1 MKVLFAI
8 GNEQTSKKVA
18 EKYYN
23 KYGEELEYKNVFYF
37 KALLEEVKK
46 DKTYD
51 RIVISE
57 DLEQFYVKSIEAFD
71 RIIFNYIDGI
81 TDEIEDSEI
90 IFICS
95 DRRTKQND
103 SFVERLFNIGVYN
116 MLIGDERTIEPLCQY
131 IKKPLNKKEAKRHLN
146 ITSIV
151 SEGSPLASDDTVEED
166 QIMSILKYYDNM
178 KINGKTSQAEY
189 VKAFDD
195 IAEQYNK
202 NQLRVILLCL
212 PADVRNAVYDS
223 NRYTFLMDE
232 EELSRR
238 EAKEKAQKKISNKP
252 AKRGGLFGI
261 LRDNRN
267 KETQKPMPEV
277 TVDNTQEE
285 MARKQREQEELR
297 KQAEQEAVAKQEAEL
312 RARQEAI
319 ARQEAELRAKAEK
332 EALARAEIQQNTQT
346 TSVSAPENRNTVA
359 PTTKSSINDIE
370 IDVMSSVSE
379 KNSAD
384 EQEELRRKAEQ
395 EAIAR
400 QQQEELRR
408 KAEQEAL
415 ARQQQEELR
424 RKAEQEA
431 LANEQEEL
439 KRKAEQEALAKQQ
452 EELKKK
458 AEQETLARQQEE
470 LKKKA
475 EQEALAKQ
483 QEKLKKKAEQEA
495 LARQQEELKKKAEQE
510 ALARQQ
516 EELRR
521 KAEQEALANEQV
533 KTANVPPIATD
544 TNNIKLE
551 QDRFE
556 VERRKLEQEKQ
567 ALEEEKR
574 RLREQTERLNQNVG
588 MATTTRNEAMYDEP
602 RKIDYKKMVLFV
614 GANKSGTTFVVNA
627 VSHALAE
634 QRISVGVLDM
644 SRDKSM
650 YYIYNQ
656 DDRDLRNIASECMQ
670 KLSEGVDSYIPA
682 NRNLKIYTS
691 VSSSDSR
698 KAYKNRIIIDT
709 VKEAN
714 NLVIV
719 DADFSTPFEYFEK
732 ANEIYIV
739 QDLDIM
745 KIQETTL
752 FLRELKNKSIDMN
765 KIRIVINKYVKT
777 MLTPK
782 KLIEGLSYY
791 NDPQMSFIDELLSN
805 KVPYFIIPFE
815 VENYVKYIEGMLK
828 NELDYRKYTPSF
840 LEAINALSTSVF
852 RTGSEPKKKRGIFG

>member
-57 DLEQFYVKSIEAFD
+57 DLERFYVKSIEAFD
-71 RIIFNYIDGI
+71 RIIFNYIDSI

-116 MLIGDERTIEPLCQY
+116 MLIGDERTIEPLCDC

-178 KINGKTSQAEY
+178 RIKGKTSQAEY

-202 NQLRVILLCL
+202 NQLKVILLCL

-232 EELSRR
+232 DEISRR
-238 EAKEKAQKKISNKP
+238 ETKEKAQKKISNKP

-277 TVDNTQEE
+277 TVDNKQKE
-285 MARKQREQEELR
+285 MERQQKEQEEL
-297 KQAEQEAVAKQEAEL
+297 KKKAEQEALVRQQAELKAKQEAMAKQEAEL
-312 RARQEAI
+312 K
-319 ARQEAELRAKAEK
+319 AKAER
-332 EALARAEIQQNTQT
+332 EALARAELQKNTQVT
-346 TSVSAPENRNTVA
+346 PAPENRNLVEN
-359 PTTKSSINDIE
+359 TTKPSENDIE
-370 IDVMSSVSE
+370 IDVMNSVSD
-379 KNSAD
+379 KNSAN
-384 EQEELRRKAEQ
+384 EQDELRKRVEQ
-395 EAIAR
+395 EALTR
-400 QQQEELRR
+400 QQEEL
-408 KAEQEAL
+408 KK
-415 ARQQQEELR
+415 
-424 RKAEQEA
+424 KAEQEA

-439 KRKAEQEALAKQQ
+439 KRKAEQEALA
-452 EELKKK
+452 
-458 AEQETLARQQEE
+458 RQQEE
-470 LKKKA
+470 LKRKA
-475 EQEALAKQ
+475 EQEALARKQ
-483 QEKLKKKAEQEA
+483 EELKRKAEQEA
-495 LARQQEELKKKAEQE
+495 LARQQEELKKKAEKE
-510 ALARQQ
+510 ALA
-516 EELRR
+516 
-521 KAEQEALANEQV
+521 KEQEKNV
-533 KTANVPPIATD
+533 NVPPVMSN
-544 TNNIKLE
+544 TNNMKIE

-556 VERRKLEQEKQ
+556 AERRKLEQEKQ

-574 RLREQTERLNQNVG
+574 RLREQTERLNQNTG
-588 MATTTRNEAMYDEP
+588 MTTTTQNEANYDEP
-602 RKIDYKKMVLFV
+602 RRIDLKKMVLFV
-614 GANKSGTTFVVNA
+614 GSNKSGTTFTVNA
-627 VSHALAE
+627 VAHALAA
-634 QRISVGVLDM
+634 QKITVGMLDM
-644 SRDKSM
+644 TRDKSM

-670 KLSEGVDSYIPA
+670 KLSEGIDSYIPVK
-682 NRNLKIYTS
+682 RNLKVYTS

-698 KAYKNRIIIDT
+698 KAYRNRTVIDT
-709 VKEAN
+709 VREAN

-739 QDLDIM
+739 QDLDII

-805 KVPYFIIPFE
+805 KVPYFIIPFA

-828 NELDYRKYTPSF
+828 NELDYKKYTPEF
-840 LEAINALSTSVF
+840 TEAINALANSVF
-852 RTGSEPKKKRGIFG
+852 RTGSEPKKRRGIFG

>member
-71 RIIFNYIDGI
+71 RIIFNYIDSI

-116 MLIGDERTIEPLCQY
+116 MLIGDERTIEPLCDC
-131 IKKPLNKKEAKRHLN
+131 IKKPLNKKEAKRHLH

-178 KINGKTSQAEY
+178 RINGKTSQAEY

-195 IAEQYNK
+195 ISEQYNK
-202 NQLRVILLCL
+202 NQLKVILLCL

-232 EELSRR
+232 DEISRR
-238 EAKEKAQKKISNKP
+238 EANETAQKKISNKP

-277 TVDNTQEE
+277 TVDNNQKE
-285 MARKQREQEELR
+285 ME
-297 KQAEQEAVAKQEAEL
+297 
-312 RARQEAI
+312 
-319 ARQEAELRAKAEK
+319 
-332 EALARAEIQQNTQT
+332 
-346 TSVSAPENRNTVA
+346 
-359 PTTKSSINDIE
+359 
-370 IDVMSSVSE
+370 
-379 KNSAD
+379 
-384 EQEELRRKAEQ
+384 
-395 EAIAR
+395 R
-400 QQQEELRR
+400 QQ
-408 KAEQEAL
+408 KEQEAL
-415 ARQQQEELR
+415 ARQQAELKAKQEAMAKQEAELKA
-424 RKAEQEA
+424 KAEREA
-431 LANEQEEL
+431 LARAELQKNTQVTTAPENRNLVENTTKPSENDIEIDVMNSVSDKNSANEQDEL
-439 KRKAEQEALAKQQ
+439 RKKVEQEALAKQQ
-452 EELKKK
+452 EELK
-458 AEQETLARQQEE
+458 R
-470 LKKKA
+470 
-475 EQEALAKQ
+475 
-483 QEKLKKKAEQEA
+483 KAEQEA

-510 ALARQQ
+510 ALA
-516 EELRR
+516 
-521 KAEQEALANEQV
+521 KEQEKNV
-533 KTANVPPIATD
+533 NVPPVMSN
-544 TNNIKLE
+544 TNNMKIE

-556 VERRKLEQEKQ
+556 AERRKLEQEKQ

-574 RLREQTERLNQNVG
+574 RLREQTERLNQNTG
-588 MATTTRNEAMYDEP
+588 MTTTTQNEANYDEP
-602 RKIDYKKMVLFV
+602 RRIDFKKMVLFV
-614 GANKSGTTFVVNA
+614 GSNKSGTTFTVNA
-627 VSHALAE
+627 VAHALAA
-634 QRISVGVLDM
+634 QKITVGMLDM
-644 SRDKSM
+644 TRDKSM

-670 KLSEGVDSYIPA
+670 KLSEGIDSYIPVK
-682 NRNLKIYTS
+682 RNLKVYTS

-698 KAYKNRIIIDT
+698 KAYRNRTVIDT
-709 VKEAN
+709 VREAN

-739 QDLDIM
+739 QDLDII

-805 KVPYFIIPFE
+805 KVPYFIIPFA

-828 NELDYRKYTPSF
+828 NELDYKKYTPEF
-840 LEAINALSTSVF
+840 TEDINALANSVF
-852 RTGSEPKKKRGIFG
+852 RTGSEPKKRRGMFG

>member
-116 MLIGDERTIEPLCQY
+116 MLIGDERTIEPLCKC

-178 KINGKTSQAEY
+178 RINGKTSQAEY

-195 IAEQYNK
+195 ISEQYNK
-202 NQLRVILLCL
+202 NQLKVILLCL

-238 EAKEKAQKKISNKP
+238 ETKEKAQKKISSKP

-346 TSVSAPENRNTVA
+346 TSVPAPENRNTVA
-359 PTTKSSINDIE
+359 PTTKSSTNDIE

-379 KNSAD
+379 KNSSN
-384 EQEELRRKAEQ
+384 EQEELRKR
-395 EAIAR
+395 
-400 QQQEELRR
+400 
-408 KAEQEAL
+408 AEQEAL

-424 RKAEQEA
+424 KKAEQEA

-439 KRKAEQEALAKQQ
+439 RRKAEQEALAKQQ

-458 AEQETLARQQEE
+458 AEQEALAKQQEE

-475 EQEALAKQ
+475 EQEALAK
-483 QEKLKKKAEQEA
+483 
-495 LARQQEELKKKAEQE
+495 QQEELKKKAEQE

-521 KAEQEALANEQV
+521 KAEQEALANQQP
-533 KTANVPPIATD
+533 KATNVSPTTTD
-544 TNNIKLE
+544 TNNIRLE

-556 VERRKLEQEKQ
+556 AERRKLEQEKQ

-627 VSHALAE
+627 VSHALAD

-682 NRNLKIYTS
+682 SRNLKIYTS

-765 KIRIVINKYVKT
+765 KVRIVINKYVKT

>member
-57 DLEQFYVKSIEAFD
+57 DLERFYVKSIEAFD
-71 RIIFNYIDGI
+71 RIIFNYIDSI

-116 MLIGDERTIEPLCQY
+116 MLIGDERTIEPLCDC

-178 KINGKTSQAEY
+178 RINGKTSQAEY

-195 IAEQYNK
+195 ISEQYNK
-202 NQLRVILLCL
+202 NQLKVILLCL

-232 EELSRR
+232 DEISRR
-238 EAKEKAQKKISNKP
+238 ETKEKAQKKISNKP

-277 TVDNTQEE
+277 TVDNKQKE
-285 MARKQREQEELR
+285 MERQQKEQEEL
-297 KQAEQEAVAKQEAEL
+297 KKKAEQEALVRQQAELKAKQEAMAKQEAEL
-312 RARQEAI
+312 K
-319 ARQEAELRAKAEK
+319 AKAER
-332 EALARAEIQQNTQT
+332 EALARAELQKNTQVT
-346 TSVSAPENRNTVA
+346 PAPENRNLVEN
-359 PTTKSSINDIE
+359 TTKPSENDIQ
-370 IDVMSSVSE
+370 IDVMNSVSD
-379 KNSAD
+379 KNSAN
-384 EQEELRRKAEQ
+384 EQDELRKRVEQ
-395 EAIAR
+395 EALAK
-400 QQQEELRR
+400 QQEELKR

-415 ARQQQEELR
+415 ARQQEELKK
-424 RKAEQEA
+424 KAEQEA

-439 KRKAEQEALAKQQ
+439 KRKAEQEALARQE
-452 EELKKK
+452 EELKRK
-458 AEQETLARQQEE
+458 AEQEALARQQEE
-470 LKKKA
+470 LKR
-475 EQEALAKQ
+475 
-483 QEKLKKKAEQEA
+483 KAEQEA
-495 LARQQEELKKKAEQE
+495 LARQQEELKKKAEKE
-510 ALARQQ
+510 ALA
-516 EELRR
+516 
-521 KAEQEALANEQV
+521 KEQEKNV
-533 KTANVPPIATD
+533 NVPPVMSN
-544 TNNIKLE
+544 TNNMKIE

-556 VERRKLEQEKQ
+556 AERRKLEQEKQ

-574 RLREQTERLNQNVG
+574 RLREQTERLNQNTG
-588 MATTTRNEAMYDEP
+588 MTTTTQNEANYDEP
-602 RKIDYKKMVLFV
+602 RRIDFKKMVLFV
-614 GANKSGTTFVVNA
+614 GSNKSGTTFTVNA
-627 VSHALAE
+627 VAHALAA
-634 QRISVGVLDM
+634 QKITVGMLDM
-644 SRDKSM
+644 TRDKSM

-670 KLSEGVDSYIPA
+670 KLSEGIDSYIPVK
-682 NRNLKIYTS
+682 RNLKVYTS

-698 KAYKNRIIIDT
+698 KAYRNRTVIDT
-709 VKEAN
+709 VREAN

-805 KVPYFIIPFE
+805 KVPYFIIPFA

-828 NELDYRKYTPSF
+828 NELDYKKYTPEF
-840 LEAINALSTSVF
+840 TEAINALANSVF
-852 RTGSEPKKKRGIFG
+852 RTGSEPKKRRGIFG

>member
-57 DLEQFYVKSIEAFD
+57 DLERFYVKSIEAFD
-71 RIIFNYIDGI
+71 RIIFNYIDSI

-116 MLIGDERTIEPLCQY
+116 MLIGDERTIEPLCDC

-178 KINGKTSQAEY
+178 RIKGKTSQAEY

-202 NQLRVILLCL
+202 NQLKVILLCL

-232 EELSRR
+232 DEISRR
-238 EAKEKAQKKISNKP
+238 ETKEKAQKKISNKP

-277 TVDNTQEE
+277 TVDNKQKE
-285 MARKQREQEELR
+285 MERQQKEQEEL
-297 KQAEQEAVAKQEAEL
+297 KKKAEQEALVRQQAELKAKQEAMAKQEAEL
-312 RARQEAI
+312 K
-319 ARQEAELRAKAEK
+319 AKAER
-332 EALARAEIQQNTQT
+332 EALARAELQKNTQVT
-346 TSVSAPENRNTVA
+346 PAPENRNLVEN
-359 PTTKSSINDIE
+359 TTKPSENDIE
-370 IDVMSSVSE
+370 IDVMNSVSD
-379 KNSAD
+379 KNSAN
-384 EQEELRRKAEQ
+384 EQDELRKRVEQ
-395 EAIAR
+395 EALTR
-400 QQQEELRR
+400 QQEEL
-408 KAEQEAL
+408 KK
-415 ARQQQEELR
+415 
-424 RKAEQEA
+424 KAEQEA

-452 EELKKK
+452 EELK
-458 AEQETLARQQEE
+458 R
-470 LKKKA
+470 
-475 EQEALAKQ
+475 
-483 QEKLKKKAEQEA
+483 KAEQEA

-510 ALARQQ
+510 ALANEQ
-516 EELRR
+516 EELKR
-521 KAEQEALANEQV
+521 KAEQEALARQQEELKRKAEQEALARKQEELKRKAEQEALARQQEELKKKAEKEALAKEQEKNV
-533 KTANVPPIATD
+533 NVPPVMSN
-544 TNNIKLE
+544 TNNMKIE

-556 VERRKLEQEKQ
+556 AERRKLEQEKQ

-574 RLREQTERLNQNVG
+574 RLREQTERLNQNTG
-588 MATTTRNEAMYDEP
+588 MTTTTQNEANYDEP
-602 RKIDYKKMVLFV
+602 RRIDLKKMVLFV
-614 GANKSGTTFVVNA
+614 GSNKSGTTFTVNA
-627 VSHALAE
+627 VAHALAA
-634 QRISVGVLDM
+634 QKITVGMLDM
-644 SRDKSM
+644 TRDKSM

-670 KLSEGVDSYIPA
+670 KLSEGIDSYIPVK
-682 NRNLKIYTS
+682 RNLKVYTS

-698 KAYKNRIIIDT
+698 KAYRNRTVIDT
-709 VKEAN
+709 VREAN

-739 QDLDIM
+739 QDLDII

-805 KVPYFIIPFE
+805 KVPYFIIPFA

-828 NELDYRKYTPSF
+828 NELDYKKYTPEF
-840 LEAINALSTSVF
+840 TEAINALANSVF
-852 RTGSEPKKKRGIFG
+852 RTGSEPKKRRGIFG

>member
-57 DLEQFYVKSIEAFD
+57 DLERFYVKSIEAFD
-71 RIIFNYIDGI
+71 RIIFNYIDSI

-116 MLIGDERTIEPLCQY
+116 MLIGDERTIEPLCDC

-178 KINGKTSQAEY
+178 RINGKTSQAEY

-195 IAEQYNK
+195 ISEQYNK
-202 NQLRVILLCL
+202 NQLKVILLCL

-232 EELSRR
+232 DEISRR
-238 EAKEKAQKKISNKP
+238 ETKEKAQKKISNKP

-277 TVDNTQEE
+277 TVDNKQKE
-285 MARKQREQEELR
+285 MERQQKEQEEL
-297 KQAEQEAVAKQEAEL
+297 KKKAEQEALVRQQAELKAKQEAMAKQEAEL
-312 RARQEAI
+312 K
-319 ARQEAELRAKAEK
+319 AKAER
-332 EALARAEIQQNTQT
+332 EALARAELQKNTQVT
-346 TSVSAPENRNTVA
+346 PAPENRNLVEN
-359 PTTKSSINDIE
+359 TTKPSENDIE
-370 IDVMSSVSE
+370 IDVMNSVSD
-379 KNSAD
+379 KNSAN
-384 EQEELRRKAEQ
+384 EQDELRKRV
-395 EAIAR
+395 
-400 QQQEELRR
+400 
-408 KAEQEAL
+408 EQEAL
-415 ARQQQEELR
+415 AKQQEELKK
-424 RKAEQEA
+424 KAEQEA

-439 KRKAEQEALAKQQ
+439 KRKAEQEALA
-452 EELKKK
+452 
-458 AEQETLARQQEE
+458 RQQEE
-470 LKKKA
+470 LKR
-475 EQEALAKQ
+475 
-483 QEKLKKKAEQEA
+483 KAEQEA
-495 LARQQEELKKKAEQE
+495 LARQQEELKKKAEKE
-510 ALARQQ
+510 ALA
-516 EELRR
+516 
-521 KAEQEALANEQV
+521 KEQEKNV
-533 KTANVPPIATD
+533 NVPPVMSN
-544 TNNIKLE
+544 TNNMKIE

-556 VERRKLEQEKQ
+556 AERRKLEQEKQ

-574 RLREQTERLNQNVG
+574 RLREQTERLNQNTG
-588 MATTTRNEAMYDEP
+588 MTTITQNEANYDEP
-602 RKIDYKKMVLFV
+602 RRIDFKKMVLFV
-614 GANKSGTTFVVNA
+614 GSNKSGTTFTVNA
-627 VSHALAE
+627 VAHALAA
-634 QRISVGVLDM
+634 QKITVGMLDM
-644 SRDKSM
+644 TRDKSM

-670 KLSEGVDSYIPA
+670 KLSEGIDSYIPVK
-682 NRNLKIYTS
+682 RNLKVYTS

-698 KAYKNRIIIDT
+698 KAYRNRTVIDT
-709 VKEAN
+709 VREAN

-739 QDLDIM
+739 QDLDII

-805 KVPYFIIPFE
+805 KVPYFIIPFA

-828 NELDYRKYTPSF
+828 NELDYKKYTPEF
-840 LEAINALSTSVF
+840 TEAINALANSVF
-852 RTGSEPKKKRGIFG
+852 RTGSEPKKRRGIFG

>member
-57 DLEQFYVKSIEAFD
+57 DLERFYVKSIEAFD
-71 RIIFNYIDGI
+71 RIIFNYIDSI

-116 MLIGDERTIEPLCQY
+116 MLIGDERTIEPLCDC

-151 SEGSPLASDDTVEED
+151 SEGSSLASDDTVEED

-178 KINGKTSQAEY
+178 RINGKTSQAEY

-195 IAEQYNK
+195 ISEQYNK
-202 NQLRVILLCL
+202 NQLKVILLCL

-232 EELSRR
+232 DEISRR
-238 EAKEKAQKKISNKP
+238 ETKEKAQKKISNKP

-277 TVDNTQEE
+277 TVDNNQKE
-285 MARKQREQEELR
+285 MERQQKEQEEL
-297 KQAEQEAVAKQEAEL
+297 KKKAEQEALARQQAELKAKQEAMAKQEAEL
-312 RARQEAI
+312 K
-319 ARQEAELRAKAEK
+319 AKAER
-332 EALARAEIQQNTQT
+332 EALARAELQKNTQVIT
-346 TSVSAPENRNTVA
+346 APENRNLVEN
-359 PTTKSSINDIE
+359 TTKPSENDIE
-370 IDVMSSVSE
+370 IDVMNSVSD
-379 KNSAD
+379 KNSAN
-384 EQEELRRKAEQ
+384 EQDELRKRVEQ
-395 EAIAR
+395 EALAK
-400 QQQEELRR
+400 QQEELKR

-415 ARQQQEELR
+415 ARQQEELKK
-424 RKAEQEA
+424 KAEQEA

-439 KRKAEQEALAKQQ
+439 KRKAEQEALARQE
-452 EELKKK
+452 EELKRK
-458 AEQETLARQQEE
+458 AEQEALARQQEE
-470 LKKKA
+470 LKR
-475 EQEALAKQ
+475 
-483 QEKLKKKAEQEA
+483 KAEQEA
-495 LARQQEELKKKAEQE
+495 LARQQEELKKKAEKE
-510 ALARQQ
+510 ALA
-516 EELRR
+516 
-521 KAEQEALANEQV
+521 KEQEKNV
-533 KTANVPPIATD
+533 NVPPVMSN
-544 TNNIKLE
+544 TNNMKIE

-556 VERRKLEQEKQ
+556 AERRKLEQEKQ

-574 RLREQTERLNQNVG
+574 RLREQTERLNQNTG
-588 MATTTRNEAMYDEP
+588 MTTTTQNEANYDEP
-602 RKIDYKKMVLFV
+602 RRIDFKKMVLFV
-614 GANKSGTTFVVNA
+614 GSNKSGTTFTVNA
-627 VSHALAE
+627 VAHALAA
-634 QRISVGVLDM
+634 QKITVGMLDM
-644 SRDKSM
+644 TRDKSM

-670 KLSEGVDSYIPA
+670 KLSEGIDSYIPVK
-682 NRNLKIYTS
+682 RNLKVYTS

-698 KAYKNRIIIDT
+698 KAYRNRTVIDT
-709 VKEAN
+709 VREAN

-805 KVPYFIIPFE
+805 KVPYFIIPFA

-828 NELDYRKYTPSF
+828 NELDYKKYTPEF
-840 LEAINALSTSVF
+840 TEAINALANSVF
-852 RTGSEPKKKRGIFG
+852 RTGSEPKKRRGIFG

>member
-71 RIIFNYIDGI
+71 RIIFNYIDSI

-116 MLIGDERTIEPLCQY
+116 MLIGDERTIEPLCDC

-178 KINGKTSQAEY
+178 RINGKTSQAEY

-195 IAEQYNK
+195 ISEQYNK
-202 NQLRVILLCL
+202 NQLKVILLCL

-232 EELSRR
+232 DEISRR

-277 TVDNTQEE
+277 TVDNNQKE
-285 MARKQREQEELR
+285 MERQQK
-297 KQAEQEAVAKQEAEL
+297 EQEALARQQAELKAKQEAMAKQEAEL
-312 RARQEAI
+312 K
-319 ARQEAELRAKAEK
+319 AKAER
-332 EALARAEIQQNTQT
+332 EALARAELQKNTQVIT
-346 TSVSAPENRNTVA
+346 APENRNLVEN
-359 PTTKSSINDIE
+359 TTKPSENDIE
-370 IDVMSSVSE
+370 IDVMDSVSD
-379 KNSAD
+379 KNSANEQD
-384 EQEELRRKAEQ
+384 ELRKRVEQEALAKQQEELKRKAEQ
-395 EAIAR
+395 EALAK
-400 QQQEELRR
+400 QQEELKR

-415 ARQQQEELR
+415 ARQQEELKK
-424 RKAEQEA
+424 KAEQEA

-439 KRKAEQEALAKQQ
+439 KRKAEQEALARQE
-452 EELKKK
+452 EELKRK
-458 AEQETLARQQEE
+458 AEQEALARQQEE
-470 LKKKA
+470 LKR
-475 EQEALAKQ
+475 
-483 QEKLKKKAEQEA
+483 KAEQEA
-495 LARQQEELKKKAEQE
+495 LARQQEELKKKAEKE
-510 ALARQQ
+510 ALA
-516 EELRR
+516 
-521 KAEQEALANEQV
+521 KEQEKNV
-533 KTANVPPIATD
+533 NVPPVMSN
-544 TNNIKLE
+544 TNNMKIE

-556 VERRKLEQEKQ
+556 AERRKLEQEKQ

-574 RLREQTERLNQNVG
+574 RLREQTERLNQNTG
-588 MATTTRNEAMYDEP
+588 MTTTTQNEANYDEP
-602 RKIDYKKMVLFV
+602 RRIDFKKMVLFV
-614 GANKSGTTFVVNA
+614 GSNKSGTTFTVNA
-627 VSHALAE
+627 VAHALAA
-634 QRISVGVLDM
+634 QKITVGMLDM
-644 SRDKSM
+644 TRDKSM

-670 KLSEGVDSYIPA
+670 KLSEGIDSYIPVK
-682 NRNLKIYTS
+682 RNLKVYTS

-698 KAYKNRIIIDT
+698 KAYRNRTVIDT
-709 VKEAN
+709 VREAN

-739 QDLDIM
+739 QDLDII

-805 KVPYFIIPFE
+805 KVPYFIIPFA

-828 NELDYRKYTPSF
+828 NELDYKKYTPEF
-840 LEAINALSTSVF
+840 TEAINALANSVF
-852 RTGSEPKKKRGIFG
+852 RTGSEPKKRRGIFG

>member
-71 RIIFNYIDGI
+71 RIIFNYIDSI

-116 MLIGDERTIEPLCQY
+116 MLIGDERTIEPLCDC
-131 IKKPLNKKEAKRHLN
+131 IKKPLNKKEAKRHLH

-178 KINGKTSQAEY
+178 RINGKTSQAEY

-195 IAEQYNK
+195 ISEQYNK
-202 NQLRVILLCL
+202 NQLKVILLCL

-232 EELSRR
+232 DEISRR
-238 EAKEKAQKKISNKP
+238 EANEKAQKKISNKP

-277 TVDNTQEE
+277 NVDNNQKE
-285 MARKQREQEELR
+285 ME
-297 KQAEQEAVAKQEAEL
+297 
-312 RARQEAI
+312 
-319 ARQEAELRAKAEK
+319 
-332 EALARAEIQQNTQT
+332 
-346 TSVSAPENRNTVA
+346 
-359 PTTKSSINDIE
+359 
-370 IDVMSSVSE
+370 
-379 KNSAD
+379 
-384 EQEELRRKAEQ
+384 
-395 EAIAR
+395 R
-400 QQQEELRR
+400 QQ
-408 KAEQEAL
+408 KEQEAL
-415 ARQQQEELR
+415 ARQQAELKAKQEAMVKQEAELKA
-424 RKAEQEA
+424 KAEREA
-431 LANEQEEL
+431 LARAELQKNTQVITAPENRNLVENTTKPSENDIEIDVMNSVSDKNSANEQDEL
-439 KRKAEQEALAKQQ
+439 RKKVEQEALAKQQ
-452 EELKKK
+452 EELK
-458 AEQETLARQQEE
+458 R
-470 LKKKA
+470 
-475 EQEALAKQ
+475 
-483 QEKLKKKAEQEA
+483 KAEQEA
-495 LARQQEELKKKAEQE
+495 LARQQEELKKKAEKE
-510 ALARQQ
+510 ALV
-516 EELRR
+516 
-521 KAEQEALANEQV
+521 KEQEKNV
-533 KTANVPPIATD
+533 NVPPVMSN
-544 TNNIKLE
+544 TNNMKIE

-556 VERRKLEQEKQ
+556 AERRKLEQEKQ

-574 RLREQTERLNQNVG
+574 RLREQTERLNQNTG
-588 MATTTRNEAMYDEP
+588 MTTTTQNEANYDEP
-602 RKIDYKKMVLFV
+602 RKIDFKKMVLFV
-614 GANKSGTTFVVNA
+614 GSNKSGTTFTVNA
-627 VSHALAE
+627 VAHALAA
-634 QRISVGVLDM
+634 QKITVGMLDM
-644 SRDKSM
+644 TRDKSM

-670 KLSEGVDSYIPA
+670 KLSEGIDSYIPVK
-682 NRNLKIYTS
+682 RNLKVYTS

-698 KAYKNRIIIDT
+698 KAYRNRTVIDT
-709 VKEAN
+709 VREAN

-805 KVPYFIIPFE
+805 KVPYFIIPFA

-828 NELDYRKYTPSF
+828 NELDYKKYTPEF
-840 LEAINALSTSVF
+840 TEAINALANSVF
-852 RTGSEPKKKRGIFG
+852 RTGSEPKKRRGIFG

>member
-57 DLEQFYVKSIEAFD
+57 DLERFYVKSIEAFD
-71 RIIFNYIDGI
+71 RIIFNYIDSI

-116 MLIGDERTIEPLCQY
+116 MLIGDERTIEPLCDC

-178 KINGKTSQAEY
+178 RINGKTSQAEY

-195 IAEQYNK
+195 ISEQYNK
-202 NQLRVILLCL
+202 NQLKVILLCL

-232 EELSRR
+232 DEISRR
-238 EAKEKAQKKISNKP
+238 ETKEKAQKKISNKP

-277 TVDNTQEE
+277 TVDNKQKE
-285 MARKQREQEELR
+285 MERQQKEQEEL
-297 KQAEQEAVAKQEAEL
+297 KKKAEQEALVRQQAELKAKQEAMAKQEAEL
-312 RARQEAI
+312 K
-319 ARQEAELRAKAEK
+319 AKAER
-332 EALARAEIQQNTQT
+332 EALARAELQKNTQVT
-346 TSVSAPENRNTVA
+346 PAPENRNLVEN
-359 PTTKSSINDIE
+359 TTKPSENDIE
-370 IDVMSSVSE
+370 IDVMNSVSD
-379 KNSAD
+379 KNSAN
-384 EQEELRRKAEQ
+384 EQDELRKRV
-395 EAIAR
+395 
-400 QQQEELRR
+400 
-408 KAEQEAL
+408 EQEAL
-415 ARQQQEELR
+415 AKQQEELKK
-424 RKAEQEA
+424 KAEQEA

-439 KRKAEQEALAKQQ
+439 KRKAEQEALA
-452 EELKKK
+452 
-458 AEQETLARQQEE
+458 RQQEE
-470 LKKKA
+470 LKR
-475 EQEALAKQ
+475 
-483 QEKLKKKAEQEA
+483 KAEQEA

-510 ALARQQ
+510 ALANEQ
-516 EELRR
+516 EELKR
-521 KAEQEALANEQV
+521 KAEQEALARQQEELKRKAEQEALARQQEELKRKAEQEALARQQEELKKKAEKEALAKEQEKNV
-533 KTANVPPIATD
+533 NVPPVMSN
-544 TNNIKLE
+544 TNNMKIE

-556 VERRKLEQEKQ
+556 AERRKLEQEKQ

-574 RLREQTERLNQNVG
+574 RLREQTERLNQNTG
-588 MATTTRNEAMYDEP
+588 MTTITQNEANYDEP
-602 RKIDYKKMVLFV
+602 RRIDFKKMVLFV
-614 GANKSGTTFVVNA
+614 GSNKSGTTFTVNA
-627 VSHALAE
+627 VAHALAA
-634 QRISVGVLDM
+634 QKITVGMLDM
-644 SRDKSM
+644 TRDKSM

-670 KLSEGVDSYIPA
+670 KLSEGIDSYIPVK
-682 NRNLKIYTS
+682 RNLKVYTS

-698 KAYKNRIIIDT
+698 KAYRNRTVIDT
-709 VKEAN
+709 VREAN

-739 QDLDIM
+739 QDLDII

-805 KVPYFIIPFE
+805 KVPYFIIPFA

-828 NELDYRKYTPSF
+828 NELDYKKYTPEF
-840 LEAINALSTSVF
+840 TEAINALANSVF
-852 RTGSEPKKKRGIFG
+852 RTGSEPKKRRGIFG

>member
-8 GNEQTSKKVA
+8 GIVSASKGVA

-23 KYGEELEYKNVFYF
+23 KYGEELEYKDVFYF
-37 KALLEEVKK
+37 KALLEEVKR

-57 DLEQFYVKSIEAFD
+57 DLEQFNVKSIEAFD
-71 RIIFNYIDGI
+71 RMMFNYIDNI

-95 DRRTKQND
+95 DRRNKQND
-103 SFVERLFNIGVYN
+103 SLVERLFNIGVYN
-116 MLIGDERTIEPLCQY
+116 VLIGDERTFDSLCKY

-151 SEGSPLASDDTVEED
+151 SDGSPLASDDTVEED

-178 KINGKTSQAEY
+178 KINGKTSSAEY
-189 VKAFDD
+189 LKAFDD
-195 IAEQYNK
+195 ISEQYNK
-202 NQLRVILLCL
+202 NQLKVILHCL
-212 PADVRNAVYDS
+212 PTDVKNAVYDS
-223 NRYTFLMDE
+223 NKYIFLMDE
-232 EELSRR
+232 DELSRR
-238 EAKEKAQKKISNKP
+238 EAKEKTQKKISNKP
-252 AKRGGLFGI
+252 AKRGGLFGV
-261 LRDNRN
+261 LRDNRSREN
-267 KETQKPMPEV
+267 QKNMPEV
-277 TVDNTQEE
+277 TVDNTQVE
-285 MARKQREQEELR
+285 MAKKQREQEELK
-297 KQAEQEAVAKQEAEL
+297 KQAEQETIARQQAEL
-312 RARQEAI
+312 RAKQEAI
-319 ARQEAELRAKAEK
+319 ARQEAELRAKAER
-332 EALARAEIQQNTQT
+332 EALAREKMRQDAQATV
-346 TSVSAPENRNTVA
+346 TSVSENRNAVA
-359 PTTKSSINDIE
+359 PTTKSSANDIE

-379 KNSAD
+379 KNSAN
-384 EQEELRRKAEQ
+384 EQEELRKR
-395 EAIAR
+395 
-400 QQQEELRR
+400 
-408 KAEQEAL
+408 AEQEAL
-415 ARQQQEELR
+415 VRQQQEELR

-452 EELKKK
+452 EELRKK
-458 AEQETLARQQEE
+458 AEQETLVKQQQEELRRKAEQEDFARQQEE
-470 LKKKA
+470 LRKKT
-475 EQEALAKQ
+475 EQETLAMQ
-483 QEKLKKKAEQEA
+483 
-495 LARQQEELKKKAEQE
+495 
-510 ALARQQ
+510 QQ

-521 KAEQEALANEQV
+521 KAEQEALLKQQEELRKRAEQETLANEQS
-533 KTANVPPIATD
+533 KTVSVPPVD
-544 TNNIKLE
+544 TNTSNIKLE

-556 VERRKLEQEKQ
+556 AERRKLEQEKQ

-634 QRISVGVLDM
+634 QRITVGVLDM

-656 DDRDLRNIASECMQ
+656 DDRELRNIASECMQ
-670 KLSEGVDSYIPA
+670 KLSEGIDSYIPA

-698 KAYKNRIIIDT
+698 KAYKNRAVIDT

-739 QDLDIM
+739 QDLDII

-805 KVPYFIIPFE
+805 KVPYFIVPFA

-828 NELDYRKYTPSF
+828 NELDYKKYTPEF
-840 LEAINALSTSVF
+840 TEAINALANSVF
-852 RTGSEPKKKRGIFG
+852 RTGSEPKKRRGIFG

>member
-71 RIIFNYIDGI
+71 RIIFNYIDSI

-116 MLIGDERTIEPLCQY
+116 MLIGDERTIEPLCDC
-131 IKKPLNKKEAKRHLN
+131 IKKPLNKKEAKRHLH

-178 KINGKTSQAEY
+178 RINGKTSQAEY

-195 IAEQYNK
+195 ISEQYNK
-202 NQLRVILLCL
+202 NQLKVILLCL

-232 EELSRR
+232 DEISRR
-238 EAKEKAQKKISNKP
+238 EANEKAQKKISNKP

-277 TVDNTQEE
+277 TVDNNQKE
-285 MARKQREQEELR
+285 ME
-297 KQAEQEAVAKQEAEL
+297 
-312 RARQEAI
+312 
-319 ARQEAELRAKAEK
+319 
-332 EALARAEIQQNTQT
+332 
-346 TSVSAPENRNTVA
+346 
-359 PTTKSSINDIE
+359 
-370 IDVMSSVSE
+370 
-379 KNSAD
+379 
-384 EQEELRRKAEQ
+384 
-395 EAIAR
+395 R
-400 QQQEELRR
+400 QQ
-408 KAEQEAL
+408 KEQEAL
-415 ARQQQEELR
+415 ARQQAELKAKQEAMAKQEAELKA
-424 RKAEQEA
+424 KAEREA
-431 LANEQEEL
+431 LARAELQKNTQVITAPENRNLVENTTKPSENDIEIDVMNSVSDKNSANEQDEL
-439 KRKAEQEALAKQQ
+439 RKRVEQEALAKQQ
-452 EELKKK
+452 EELK
-458 AEQETLARQQEE
+458 R
-470 LKKKA
+470 
-475 EQEALAKQ
+475 
-483 QEKLKKKAEQEA
+483 KAEQEA
-495 LARQQEELKKKAEQE
+495 LARQQEELKKKAEKE
-510 ALARQQ
+510 ALA
-516 EELRR
+516 
-521 KAEQEALANEQV
+521 KEQEKNV
-533 KTANVPPIATD
+533 NVPPVMSN
-544 TNNIKLE
+544 TNNMKIE

-556 VERRKLEQEKQ
+556 AERRKLEQEKQ

-574 RLREQTERLNQNVG
+574 RLREQTERLNQNTG
-588 MATTTRNEAMYDEP
+588 MTTTTQNEANYDEP
-602 RKIDYKKMVLFV
+602 RRIDFKKMVLFV
-614 GANKSGTTFVVNA
+614 GSNKSGTTFTVNA
-627 VSHALAE
+627 VAHALAA
-634 QRISVGVLDM
+634 QKITVGMLDM
-644 SRDKSM
+644 TRDKSM

-670 KLSEGVDSYIPA
+670 KLSEGIDSYIPVK
-682 NRNLKIYTS
+682 RNLKVYTS

-698 KAYKNRIIIDT
+698 KAYRNRTVIDT
-709 VKEAN
+709 VREAN

-805 KVPYFIIPFE
+805 KVPYFIIPFA

-828 NELDYRKYTPSF
+828 NELDYKKYTPEF
-840 LEAINALSTSVF
+840 TEAINALANSVF
-852 RTGSEPKKKRGIFG
+852 RTGSEPKKRRGIFG

>member
-71 RIIFNYIDGI
+71 RIIFNYIDSI

-116 MLIGDERTIEPLCQY
+116 MLIGDERTIEPLCDC
-131 IKKPLNKKEAKRHLN
+131 IKKPLNKKEAKRHLH

-178 KINGKTSQAEY
+178 RINGKTSQAEY

-195 IAEQYNK
+195 ISEQYNK
-202 NQLRVILLCL
+202 NQLKVILLCL

-232 EELSRR
+232 DEISRR
-238 EAKEKAQKKISNKP
+238 ETKEKAQKKISNKP

-277 TVDNTQEE
+277 TVDNKQKE
-285 MARKQREQEELR
+285 ME
-297 KQAEQEAVAKQEAEL
+297 
-312 RARQEAI
+312 
-319 ARQEAELRAKAEK
+319 
-332 EALARAEIQQNTQT
+332 
-346 TSVSAPENRNTVA
+346 
-359 PTTKSSINDIE
+359 
-370 IDVMSSVSE
+370 
-379 KNSAD
+379 
-384 EQEELRRKAEQ
+384 
-395 EAIAR
+395 R
-400 QQQEELRR
+400 QQKE
-408 KAEQEAL
+408 
-415 ARQQQEELR
+415 
-424 RKAEQEA
+424 
-431 LANEQEEL
+431 
-439 KRKAEQEALAKQQ
+439 
-452 EELKKK
+452 
-458 AEQETLARQQEE
+458 QEE

-475 EQEALAKQ
+475 EQEALARQQAELKAKQEAMAKQEAELKAKAEREALARAELQKNTQVITAPENRNLVENTTKPSENDIEIDVMNSVSDKNSANEQDELRKRVEQEALAKQ
-483 QEKLKKKAEQEA
+483 QEELKRKAEQEA

-510 ALARQQ
+510 ALANEQD
-516 EELRR
+516 ELKR
-521 KAEQEALANEQV
+521 KAEQEALARQDEELKRKAEQEALARQQEELKRKAEQEALARQQEELKKKAEKEALAKEQEKNV
-533 KTANVPPIATD
+533 NVPPVMSN
-544 TNNIKLE
+544 TNNMKIE

-556 VERRKLEQEKQ
+556 AERRKLEQEKQ

-574 RLREQTERLNQNVG
+574 RLREQTERLNQNTG
-588 MATTTRNEAMYDEP
+588 MTTTTQNEANYDEP
-602 RKIDYKKMVLFV
+602 RRIDFKKMVLFV
-614 GANKSGTTFVVNA
+614 GSNKSGTTFTVNA
-627 VSHALAE
+627 VAHALAA
-634 QRISVGVLDM
+634 QKITVGMLDM
-644 SRDKSM
+644 TRDKSM

-670 KLSEGVDSYIPA
+670 KLSEGIDSYIPVK
-682 NRNLKIYTS
+682 RNLKVYTS

-698 KAYKNRIIIDT
+698 KAYRNRTVIDT
-709 VKEAN
+709 VREAN

-805 KVPYFIIPFE
+805 KVPYFIIPFA

-828 NELDYRKYTPSF
+828 NELDYKKYTPEF
-840 LEAINALSTSVF
+840 TEAINALANSVF
-852 RTGSEPKKKRGIFG
+852 RTGSEPKKRRGIFG

>member
-71 RIIFNYIDGI
+71 RIIFNYIDSI

-116 MLIGDERTIEPLCQY
+116 MLIGDERTIEPLCDC

-178 KINGKTSQAEY
+178 RINGKTSQAEY

-195 IAEQYNK
+195 ISEQYNK
-202 NQLRVILLCL
+202 NQLKVILLCL

-232 EELSRR
+232 DEISRR

-277 TVDNTQEE
+277 TVDNNQKE
-285 MARKQREQEELR
+285 MERQQK
-297 KQAEQEAVAKQEAEL
+297 EQEALARQQAELKAKQEAMVKQEAEL
-312 RARQEAI
+312 K
-319 ARQEAELRAKAEK
+319 AKAER
-332 EALARAEIQQNTQT
+332 EALARAELQKNTQVIT
-346 TSVSAPENRNTVA
+346 APENRNLVEN
-359 PTTKSSINDIE
+359 TTKPSENDIE
-370 IDVMSSVSE
+370 IDVMNSVSD
-379 KNSAD
+379 KNSANKQD
-384 EQEELRRKAEQ
+384 ELRKRVEQ
-395 EAIAR
+395 EALAK
-400 QQQEELRR
+400 QQEELKR

-415 ARQQQEELR
+415 ARQQEELKK
-424 RKAEQEA
+424 KAEQEA

-439 KRKAEQEALAKQQ
+439 KRKAEQEALARQE
-452 EELKKK
+452 EELKRK
-458 AEQETLARQQEE
+458 AEQEALARQQEE
-470 LKKKA
+470 LKR
-475 EQEALAKQ
+475 
-483 QEKLKKKAEQEA
+483 KAEQEA
-495 LARQQEELKKKAEQE
+495 LARQQEELKKKAEKE
-510 ALARQQ
+510 ALA
-516 EELRR
+516 
-521 KAEQEALANEQV
+521 KEQEKNV
-533 KTANVPPIATD
+533 NVPPVMSN
-544 TNNIKLE
+544 TNNMKIE

-556 VERRKLEQEKQ
+556 AERRKLEQEKQ

-574 RLREQTERLNQNVG
+574 RLREQTERLNQNTG
-588 MATTTRNEAMYDEP
+588 MTTTTQNEANYDEP
-602 RKIDYKKMVLFV
+602 RRIDFKKMVLFV
-614 GANKSGTTFVVNA
+614 GSNKSGTTFTVNA
-627 VSHALAE
+627 VAHALAA
-634 QRISVGVLDM
+634 QKITVGMLDM
-644 SRDKSM
+644 TRDKSM

-670 KLSEGVDSYIPA
+670 KLSEGIDSYIPVK
-682 NRNLKIYTS
+682 RNLKVYTS

-698 KAYKNRIIIDT
+698 KAYRNRTVIDT
-709 VKEAN
+709 VREAN

-805 KVPYFIIPFE
+805 KVPYFIIPFA

-828 NELDYRKYTPSF
+828 NELDYKKYTPEF
-840 LEAINALSTSVF
+840 TEAINALANSVF
-852 RTGSEPKKKRGIFG
+852 RTGSEPKKRRGIFG

>member
-23 KYGEELEYKNVFYF
+23 KYGEELEYKDVYFF

-57 DLEQFYVKSIEAFD
+57 DLERFYVKSIEAFD

-116 MLIGDERTIEPLCQY
+116 MLIGDERTIEPLCDC

-178 KINGKTSQAEY
+178 RINGKTSQAEY

-195 IAEQYNK
+195 ISEQYNK
-202 NQLRVILLCL
+202 NQLKVILLCL

-232 EELSRR
+232 DEISRR
-238 EAKEKAQKKISNKP
+238 GAKEKAQKKISNKP

-277 TVDNTQEE
+277 IVDNKQEE
-285 MARKQREQEELR
+285 MERQQKEQEEL
-297 KQAEQEAVAKQEAEL
+297 KKNVQV
-312 RARQEAI
+312 
-319 ARQEAELRAKAEK
+319 
-332 EALARAEIQQNTQT
+332 TP
-346 TSVSAPENRNTVA
+346 APESRNLVEN
-359 PTTKSSINDIE
+359 PTRPSENDIE
-370 IDVMSSVSE
+370 IDVMSSVSD
-379 KNSAD
+379 KNSAN
-384 EQEELRRKAEQ
+384 EQDELR
-395 EAIAR
+395 
-400 QQQEELRR
+400 
-408 KAEQEAL
+408 
-415 ARQQQEELR
+415 
-424 RKAEQEA
+424 
-431 LANEQEEL
+431 
-439 KRKAEQEALAKQQ
+439 KRVEQEALAKQQ

-458 AEQETLARQQEE
+458 AEQEALARQQEELKRKAEQETLARQQEELKKKAKQEALERQQEE

-475 EQEALAKQ
+475 EQEALANE
-483 QEKLKKKAEQEA
+483 QEELKKKAEQEALANEQEELKKKAEQEA

-521 KAEQEALANEQV
+521 KAEQEALAQEQEKNV
-533 KTANVPPIATD
+533 NVPPVMSN
-544 TNNIKLE
+544 TNNMKIE

-556 VERRKLEQEKQ
+556 AERRKLEQEKL

-574 RLREQTERLNQNVG
+574 RLREQTERLNQNTG
-588 MATTTRNEAMYDEP
+588 MTTTTQNEANYDEP
-602 RKIDYKKMVLFV
+602 RKIDFKKMVLFV
-614 GANKSGTTFVVNA
+614 GSNKSGTTFTVNA
-627 VSHALAE
+627 VAHALAA
-634 QRISVGVLDM
+634 QKITVGMLDM
-644 SRDKSM
+644 ARDKSM

-670 KLSEGVDSYIPA
+670 KLSEGIDSYIPVK
-682 NRNLKIYTS
+682 RNLKVYTS

-698 KAYKNRIIIDT
+698 KAYRNRTVIDT
-709 VKEAN
+709 VREAN

-805 KVPYFIIPFE
+805 KVPYFIIPFA

-828 NELDYRKYTPSF
+828 NELDYKKYTPEF
-840 LEAINALSTSVF
+840 IEAINVLANSVF
-852 RTGSEPKKKRGIFG
+852 KTGSETKKRRGIFG

>member
-57 DLEQFYVKSIEAFD
+57 DLERFYVKSIEAFD
-71 RIIFNYIDGI
+71 RIIFNYIDSI

-116 MLIGDERTIEPLCQY
+116 MLIGDERTIEPLCDC

-178 KINGKTSQAEY
+178 RINGKTSQAEY

-195 IAEQYNK
+195 ISEQYNK
-202 NQLRVILLCL
+202 NQLKVILLCL

-232 EELSRR
+232 DEISRR
-238 EAKEKAQKKISNKP
+238 ETKEKAQKKISNKP

-277 TVDNTQEE
+277 TVDNNQKKME
-285 MARKQREQEELR
+285 
-297 KQAEQEAVAKQEAEL
+297 
-312 RARQEAI
+312 
-319 ARQEAELRAKAEK
+319 
-332 EALARAEIQQNTQT
+332 
-346 TSVSAPENRNTVA
+346 
-359 PTTKSSINDIE
+359 
-370 IDVMSSVSE
+370 
-379 KNSAD
+379 
-384 EQEELRRKAEQ
+384 
-395 EAIAR
+395 R
-400 QQQEELRR
+400 QQ
-408 KAEQEAL
+408 KEQEAL
-415 ARQQQEELR
+415 ARQQAELKAKQEAMAKQEAELKAKAEREALARVELQKNTQVTTAPENRNLVENTTKPSENDIEIDVMNSVSDKNSANEQDELRKRVEQEALAKQQEELKK
-424 RKAEQEA
+424 KAEQEA

-452 EELKKK
+452 EELK
-458 AEQETLARQQEE
+458 R
-470 LKKKA
+470 
-475 EQEALAKQ
+475 
-483 QEKLKKKAEQEA
+483 KAEQEA

-510 ALARQQ
+510 ALANEQ
-516 EELRR
+516 EELKR
-521 KAEQEALANEQV
+521 KAEQEALARQQEELKRKAEQEALARKQEELKRKAEQEALARQQEELKKKAEKEALAKEQEKNV
-533 KTANVPPIATD
+533 NVPPVMSN
-544 TNNIKLE
+544 TNNMKIE

-556 VERRKLEQEKQ
+556 AERRKLEQEKQ

-574 RLREQTERLNQNVG
+574 RLREQTERLNQNTG
-588 MATTTRNEAMYDEP
+588 MTTTTQNEANYDEP
-602 RKIDYKKMVLFV
+602 RRIDFKKMVLFV
-614 GANKSGTTFVVNA
+614 GSNKSGTTFTVNA
-627 VSHALAE
+627 VAHALAA
-634 QRISVGVLDM
+634 QKITVGMLDM
-644 SRDKSM
+644 TRDKSM

-670 KLSEGVDSYIPA
+670 KLSEGIDSYIPVK
-682 NRNLKIYTS
+682 RNLKVYTS

-698 KAYKNRIIIDT
+698 KAYRNRTVIDT
-709 VKEAN
+709 VREAN

-739 QDLDIM
+739 QDLDII

-805 KVPYFIIPFE
+805 KVPYFIIPFA

-828 NELDYRKYTPSF
+828 NELDYKKYTPEF
-840 LEAINALSTSVF
+840 TEAINALANSVF
-852 RTGSEPKKKRGIFG
+852 RTGSEPKKRRGIFG

>member
-71 RIIFNYIDGI
+71 RIIFNYIDSI

-116 MLIGDERTIEPLCQY
+116 MLIGDERTIEPLCDC

-178 KINGKTSQAEY
+178 RINGKTSQAEY

-195 IAEQYNK
+195 ISEQYNK
-202 NQLRVILLCL
+202 NQLKVILLCL

-232 EELSRR
+232 DEISRR

-277 TVDNTQEE
+277 TVDNKQKE
-285 MARKQREQEELR
+285 MERQQKEQDEL
-297 KQAEQEAVAKQEAEL
+297 KKKAEQEALARQQAELKAKQEAMAKQEAEL
-312 RARQEAI
+312 K
-319 ARQEAELRAKAEK
+319 AKAER
-332 EALARAEIQQNTQT
+332 EALARAELQKNTQVT
-346 TSVSAPENRNTVA
+346 PAPENRNLVEN
-359 PTTKSSINDIE
+359 TTKPSENDIE
-370 IDVMSSVSE
+370 IDVMNSVSD
-379 KNSAD
+379 KNSANEQD
-384 EQEELRRKAEQ
+384 ELRKRVEQEALAKQQEELKKKAEQ
-395 EAIAR
+395 EALAK
-400 QQQEELRR
+400 QQEELKR

-415 ARQQQEELR
+415 ARQQEELKK
-424 RKAEQEA
+424 KAEQEA

-439 KRKAEQEALAKQQ
+439 KRKAEQEALA
-452 EELKKK
+452 
-458 AEQETLARQQEE
+458 RQQEE
-470 LKKKA
+470 LKR
-475 EQEALAKQ
+475 
-483 QEKLKKKAEQEA
+483 KAEQEA

-510 ALARQQ
+510 ALANEQ
-516 EELRR
+516 EELKK
-521 KAEQEALANEQV
+521 KAEQEALARQQEELKKKAEKEALAKEQEKNV
-533 KTANVPPIATD
+533 NVPPVMSN
-544 TNNIKLE
+544 TNNMKIE

-556 VERRKLEQEKQ
+556 AERRKLEQEKQ

-574 RLREQTERLNQNVG
+574 RLREQTERLNQNTG
-588 MATTTRNEAMYDEP
+588 MTTTTQNEANYDEP
-602 RKIDYKKMVLFV
+602 RRIDFKKMVLFV
-614 GANKSGTTFVVNA
+614 GSNKSGTTFTVNA
-627 VSHALAE
+627 VAHALAA
-634 QRISVGVLDM
+634 QKITVGMLDM
-644 SRDKSM
+644 TRDKSM

-670 KLSEGVDSYIPA
+670 KLSEGIDSYIPVK
-682 NRNLKIYTS
+682 RNLKVYTS

-698 KAYKNRIIIDT
+698 KAYRNRTVIDT
-709 VKEAN
+709 VREAN

-739 QDLDIM
+739 QDLDII

-805 KVPYFIIPFE
+805 KVPYFIIPFA

-828 NELDYRKYTPSF
+828 NELDYKKYTPEF
-840 LEAINALSTSVF
+840 TEAINALANSVF
-852 RTGSEPKKKRGIFG
+852 RTGSEPKRRRGIFG

>member
-57 DLEQFYVKSIEAFD
+57 DLERFYVKSIEAFD
-71 RIIFNYIDGI
+71 RIIFNYIDSI

-116 MLIGDERTIEPLCQY
+116 MLIGDERTIEPLCDC

-178 KINGKTSQAEY
+178 RINGKTSQAEY

-202 NQLRVILLCL
+202 NQLKVILLCL

-232 EELSRR
+232 DEISRR
-238 EAKEKAQKKISNKP
+238 ETKEKAQKKISNKP

-277 TVDNTQEE
+277 TVDNKQKE
-285 MARKQREQEELR
+285 MERQQKEQEEL
-297 KQAEQEAVAKQEAEL
+297 KKKAEQEALVRQQAELKAKQEAMAKQEAEL
-312 RARQEAI
+312 K
-319 ARQEAELRAKAEK
+319 AKAER
-332 EALARAEIQQNTQT
+332 EAFARAELQKNTQVT
-346 TSVSAPENRNTVA
+346 PAPENRNLVEN
-359 PTTKSSINDIE
+359 TTKPSENDIE
-370 IDVMSSVSE
+370 IDVMNSVSD
-379 KNSAD
+379 KNSAN
-384 EQEELRRKAEQ
+384 EQDELRKRVEQ
-395 EAIAR
+395 EALTR
-400 QQQEELRR
+400 QQEELKK

-415 ARQQQEELR
+415 V
-424 RKAEQEA
+424 
-431 LANEQEEL
+431 NEQEEL
-439 KRKAEQEALAKQQ
+439 KRR
-452 EELKKK
+452 

-475 EQEALAKQ
+475 EQEASAN
-483 QEKLKKKAEQEA
+483 E
-495 LARQQEELKKKAEQE
+495 QEELKKKAEQE
-510 ALARQQ
+510 ALA
-516 EELRR
+516 
-521 KAEQEALANEQV
+521 KEQEKNV
-533 KTANVPPIATD
+533 NVPPVMSN
-544 TNNIKLE
+544 TNNMKIE

-556 VERRKLEQEKQ
+556 AERRKLEQEKQ

-574 RLREQTERLNQNVG
+574 RLREQTERLNQNTG
-588 MATTTRNEAMYDEP
+588 MTTTTQNEANYDEP
-602 RKIDYKKMVLFV
+602 RRIDLKKMVLFV
-614 GANKSGTTFVVNA
+614 GSNKSGTTFTVNA
-627 VSHALAE
+627 VAHALAA
-634 QRISVGVLDM
+634 QKITVGMLDM
-644 SRDKSM
+644 TRDKSM

-670 KLSEGVDSYIPA
+670 KLSEGIDSYIPVK
-682 NRNLKIYTS
+682 RNLKVYTS

-698 KAYKNRIIIDT
+698 KAYRNRTVIDT
-709 VKEAN
+709 VREAN

-739 QDLDIM
+739 QDLDII

-805 KVPYFIIPFE
+805 KVPYFIIPFA

-828 NELDYRKYTPSF
+828 NELDYKKYTPEF
-840 LEAINALSTSVF
+840 TEAINALANSVF
-852 RTGSEPKKKRGIFG
+852 RTGSEPKKRRGIFG

>member
-71 RIIFNYIDGI
+71 RIIFNYIDSI

-116 MLIGDERTIEPLCQY
+116 MLIGDERTIEPLCDC
-131 IKKPLNKKEAKRHLN
+131 IKKPLNKKEAKRHLH

-178 KINGKTSQAEY
+178 RINGKTSQAEY

-195 IAEQYNK
+195 ISEQYNK
-202 NQLRVILLCL
+202 NQLKVILLCL

-232 EELSRR
+232 DEISRR
-238 EAKEKAQKKISNKP
+238 EANEKAQKKISNKP

-277 TVDNTQEE
+277 TVDNNQKE
-285 MARKQREQEELR
+285 MERHQK
-297 KQAEQEAVAKQEAEL
+297 
-312 RARQEAI
+312 
-319 ARQEAELRAKAEK
+319 
-332 EALARAEIQQNTQT
+332 
-346 TSVSAPENRNTVA
+346 
-359 PTTKSSINDIE
+359 
-370 IDVMSSVSE
+370 
-379 KNSAD
+379 
-384 EQEELRRKAEQ
+384 
-395 EAIAR
+395 
-400 QQQEELRR
+400 
-408 KAEQEAL
+408 EQEAL
-415 ARQQQEELR
+415 ARQQAELKAKQEAMAKQEAELKA
-424 RKAEQEA
+424 KAEREA
-431 LANEQEEL
+431 LARAELQKNTQVITAPENRNLVENTTKPSENDIEIDVMNSVSDKNSANEQDEL
-439 KRKAEQEALAKQQ
+439 RKRVEQEALAKQQ
-452 EELKKK
+452 EELK
-458 AEQETLARQQEE
+458 R
-470 LKKKA
+470 
-475 EQEALAKQ
+475 
-483 QEKLKKKAEQEA
+483 KAEQEA
-495 LARQQEELKKKAEQE
+495 LARQQEELKKKAEKE
-510 ALARQQ
+510 ALA
-516 EELRR
+516 
-521 KAEQEALANEQV
+521 KEQEKNV
-533 KTANVPPIATD
+533 NVPPVMSN
-544 TNNIKLE
+544 TNNMKIE

-556 VERRKLEQEKQ
+556 AERRKLEQEKQ

-574 RLREQTERLNQNVG
+574 RLREQTERLNQNTG
-588 MATTTRNEAMYDEP
+588 MTTTTQNEANYDEP
-602 RKIDYKKMVLFV
+602 RKIDFKKMVLFV
-614 GANKSGTTFVVNA
+614 GSNKSGTTFTVNA
-627 VSHALAE
+627 VAHALAA
-634 QRISVGVLDM
+634 QKITVGMLDM
-644 SRDKSM
+644 TRDKSM

-670 KLSEGVDSYIPA
+670 KLSEGIDSYIPVK
-682 NRNLKIYTS
+682 RNLKVYTS

-698 KAYKNRIIIDT
+698 KAYRNRTVIDT
-709 VKEAN
+709 VREAN

-805 KVPYFIIPFE
+805 KVPYFIIPFA

-828 NELDYRKYTPSF
+828 NELDYKKYTPEF
-840 LEAINALSTSVF
+840 TEAINALANSVF
-852 RTGSEPKKKRGIFG
+852 RTGSEPKKRRGIFG

>member
-8 GNEQTSKKVA
+8 GRVNASKGVA

-23 KYGEELEYKNVFYF
+23 KYGEELEYKDVFYF
-37 KALLEEVKK
+37 KALLEEVKR

-57 DLEQFYVKSIEAFD
+57 DLEQFNVKSIEAFD
-71 RIIFNYIDGI
+71 RMMFNYIDNI

-90 IFICS
+90 IFICL
-95 DRRTKQND
+95 DRRNKQND

-116 MLIGDERTIEPLCQY
+116 VLIGDERTFDSLCKY

-151 SEGSPLASDDTVEED
+151 SDGSPLASDDTVEED

-178 KINGKTSQAEY
+178 KINGKTSPAEY
-189 VKAFDD
+189 LKAFDD
-195 IAEQYNK
+195 ISEQYNK
-202 NQLRVILLCL
+202 NQLKVILLCL
-212 PADVRNAVYDS
+212 PADVRDAVYDS

-232 EELSRR
+232 DEISRR
-238 EAKEKAQKKISNKP
+238 ETKEKAQKKISNKP

-277 TVDNTQEE
+277 TVDNNQKEKE
-285 MARKQREQEELR
+285 RQQKEQEEL
-297 KQAEQEAVAKQEAEL
+297 KKKAEQEALVRQQAELKAKQEAMAKQEAEL
-312 RARQEAI
+312 K
-319 ARQEAELRAKAEK
+319 AKAER
-332 EALARAEIQQNTQT
+332 EALARAELQKNTQVT
-346 TSVSAPENRNTVA
+346 PAPENRNLVEN
-359 PTTKSSINDIE
+359 TTKTLENDIE
-370 IDVMSSVSE
+370 IDVMNSVSD
-379 KNSAD
+379 KNSANEQD
-384 EQEELRRKAEQ
+384 ELRKRVEQEELK
-395 EAIAR
+395 
-400 QQQEELRR
+400 
-408 KAEQEAL
+408 K
-415 ARQQQEELR
+415 
-424 RKAEQEA
+424 KAEQEA

-452 EELKKK
+452 EELK
-458 AEQETLARQQEE
+458 R
-470 LKKKA
+470 
-475 EQEALAKQ
+475 
-483 QEKLKKKAEQEA
+483 KAEQEA

-510 ALARQQ
+510 ALANEQ
-516 EELRR
+516 EELKR
-521 KAEQEALANEQV
+521 KAEQEALARQQEELKRKAEQEALARQQEELKRKAEQEALARQQEELNKKAEKEALAKEQEKNV
-533 KTANVPPIATD
+533 NVPPVMSN
-544 TNNIKLE
+544 TNNMKIE

-556 VERRKLEQEKQ
+556 AERRKLEQEKQ

-588 MATTTRNEAMYDEP
+588 MATTTQNEANYDEP
-602 RKIDYKKMVLFV
+602 RRIDFKKMVLFV

-634 QRISVGVLDM
+634 QRITVGVLDM

-670 KLSEGVDSYIPA
+670 KLSEGIDSYIPA

-698 KAYKNRIIIDT
+698 KAYKNRAVIDT

-739 QDLDIM
+739 QDLDII

-805 KVPYFIIPFE
+805 KVPYFIIPFA

-828 NELDYRKYTPSF
+828 NELDYKKYTPEF
-840 LEAINALSTSVF
+840 TEAINALANSVF
-852 RTGSEPKKKRGIFG
+852 RTGSEPKKRRGIFG

>member
-71 RIIFNYIDGI
+71 RIIFNYIDSI

-95 DRRTKQND
+95 DRRTKQSD

-116 MLIGDERTIEPLCQY
+116 MLIGDERTIEPLCDC
-131 IKKPLNKKEAKRHLN
+131 IKKPLNKKEAKRHLH

-178 KINGKTSQAEY
+178 RINGKTSQAEY

-195 IAEQYNK
+195 ISEQYNK
-202 NQLRVILLCL
+202 NQLKVILLCL

-232 EELSRR
+232 DEISRR
-238 EAKEKAQKKISNKP
+238 EANEKAQKKISNKP

-277 TVDNTQEE
+277 TVDNNQKE
-285 MARKQREQEELR
+285 ME
-297 KQAEQEAVAKQEAEL
+297 
-312 RARQEAI
+312 
-319 ARQEAELRAKAEK
+319 
-332 EALARAEIQQNTQT
+332 
-346 TSVSAPENRNTVA
+346 
-359 PTTKSSINDIE
+359 
-370 IDVMSSVSE
+370 
-379 KNSAD
+379 
-384 EQEELRRKAEQ
+384 
-395 EAIAR
+395 R
-400 QQQEELRR
+400 QQ
-408 KAEQEAL
+408 KEQEAL
-415 ARQQQEELR
+415 ARQQAELKAKQEAMAKQEAELKAKAEREALARAELQKNTQVITAPENRNLVENTTKPSENDIEIDVMNSVSDKNSANEQDELR
-424 RKAEQEA
+424 KRVEQEA
-431 LANEQEEL
+431 
-439 KRKAEQEALAKQQ
+439 
-452 EELKKK
+452 
-458 AEQETLARQQEE
+458 LARQQEE
-470 LKKKA
+470 LKR
-475 EQEALAKQ
+475 
-483 QEKLKKKAEQEA
+483 KAEQEA
-495 LARQQEELKKKAEQE
+495 LARQQEELKKKAEKE
-510 ALARQQ
+510 ALV
-516 EELRR
+516 
-521 KAEQEALANEQV
+521 KEQEKNV
-533 KTANVPPIATD
+533 NVPPVMSN
-544 TNNIKLE
+544 TNNMKIE

-556 VERRKLEQEKQ
+556 AERRKLEQEKQ

-574 RLREQTERLNQNVG
+574 RLREQTERLNQNTG
-588 MATTTRNEAMYDEP
+588 MTTTTQNEANYDEP
-602 RKIDYKKMVLFV
+602 RRIDFKKMVLFV
-614 GANKSGTTFVVNA
+614 GSNKSGTTFTVNA
-627 VSHALAE
+627 VAHALAA
-634 QRISVGVLDM
+634 QKITVGMLDM
-644 SRDKSM
+644 TRDKSM

-670 KLSEGVDSYIPA
+670 KLSEGIDSYIPVK
-682 NRNLKIYTS
+682 RNLKVYTS

-698 KAYKNRIIIDT
+698 KAYRNRTVIDT
-709 VKEAN
+709 VREAN

-805 KVPYFIIPFE
+805 KVPYFIIPFA

-828 NELDYRKYTPSF
+828 NELDYKKYTPEF
-840 LEAINALSTSVF
+840 TEAINALANSVF
-852 RTGSEPKKKRGIFG
+852 RTGSEPKKRRGIFG

>member
-116 MLIGDERTIEPLCQY
+116 MLIGDERTIEPLCKY

-415 ARQQQEELR
+415 A
-424 RKAEQEA
+424 
-431 LANEQEEL
+431 NEQEEL

-458 AEQETLARQQEE
+458 AEQET
-470 LKKKA
+470 
-475 EQEALAKQ
+475 
-483 QEKLKKKAEQEA
+483 

>member
-71 RIIFNYIDGI
+71 RIIFNYIDSI

-116 MLIGDERTIEPLCQY
+116 MLIGDERTIEPLCDC
-131 IKKPLNKKEAKRHLN
+131 IKKPLNKKEAKRHLH

-178 KINGKTSQAEY
+178 RINGKTSQAEY

-195 IAEQYNK
+195 ISEQYNK
-202 NQLRVILLCL
+202 NQLKVILLCL

-232 EELSRR
+232 DEISRR
-238 EAKEKAQKKISNKP
+238 ETKEKAQKKISNKP

-277 TVDNTQEE
+277 TVDNNQKE
-285 MARKQREQEELR
+285 MERQQK
-297 KQAEQEAVAKQEAEL
+297 EQEALARQQAELKAKQETMVKQEAEL
-312 RARQEAI
+312 K
-319 ARQEAELRAKAEK
+319 AKAER
-332 EALARAEIQQNTQT
+332 EALARAELQKNTQVIT
-346 TSVSAPENRNTVA
+346 APENRNLVEN
-359 PTTKSSINDIE
+359 TTKPSENDIE
-370 IDVMSSVSE
+370 IDVMNSVSD
-379 KNSAD
+379 KNSAN
-384 EQEELRRKAEQ
+384 EQDELRKRVEQ
-395 EAIAR
+395 EALAK
-400 QQQEELRR
+400 QQEELKR

-415 ARQQQEELR
+415 ARQQEELKK
-424 RKAEQEA
+424 KAEQEA

-439 KRKAEQEALAKQQ
+439 KRKAEQEALARQE
-452 EELKKK
+452 EELKRK
-458 AEQETLARQQEE
+458 AEQEALARQQEE
-470 LKKKA
+470 LKR
-475 EQEALAKQ
+475 
-483 QEKLKKKAEQEA
+483 KAEQEA
-495 LARQQEELKKKAEQE
+495 LARQQEELKKKAEKE
-510 ALARQQ
+510 ALA
-516 EELRR
+516 
-521 KAEQEALANEQV
+521 KEQEKNV
-533 KTANVPPIATD
+533 NVPPVMSN
-544 TNNIKLE
+544 TNNMKIE

-556 VERRKLEQEKQ
+556 AERRKLEQEKQ

-574 RLREQTERLNQNVG
+574 RLREQTERLNQNTG
-588 MATTTRNEAMYDEP
+588 MTTTTQNEANYDEP
-602 RKIDYKKMVLFV
+602 RRIDFKKMVLFV
-614 GANKSGTTFVVNA
+614 GSNKSGTTFTVNA
-627 VSHALAE
+627 VAHALAA
-634 QRISVGVLDM
+634 QKITVGMLDM
-644 SRDKSM
+644 TRDKSM

-670 KLSEGVDSYIPA
+670 KLSEGIDSYIPVK
-682 NRNLKIYTS
+682 RNLKVYTS

-698 KAYKNRIIIDT
+698 KAYRNRTVIDT
-709 VKEAN
+709 VREAN

-805 KVPYFIIPFE
+805 KVPYFIIPFA

-828 NELDYRKYTPSF
+828 NELDYKKYTPEF
-840 LEAINALSTSVF
+840 TEAINALANSVF
-852 RTGSEPKKKRGIFG
+852 RTGSEPKKRRGIFG

>member
-57 DLEQFYVKSIEAFD
+57 DLERFYVKSIEAFD
-71 RIIFNYIDGI
+71 RIIFNYIDSI

-116 MLIGDERTIEPLCQY
+116 MLIGDERTIEPLCDC

-178 KINGKTSQAEY
+178 RINGKTSQAEY

-195 IAEQYNK
+195 ISEQYNK
-202 NQLRVILLCL
+202 NQLKVILLCL
-212 PADVRNAVYDS
+212 PADVRDAVYDS

-232 EELSRR
+232 DEISRR
-238 EAKEKAQKKISNKP
+238 ETKEKAQKKISNKP

-277 TVDNTQEE
+277 TVDNNQKKME
-285 MARKQREQEELR
+285 RQQKEQEEL
-297 KQAEQEAVAKQEAEL
+297 KK
-312 RARQEAI
+312 
-319 ARQEAELRAKAEK
+319 
-332 EALARAEIQQNTQT
+332 
-346 TSVSAPENRNTVA
+346 
-359 PTTKSSINDIE
+359 
-370 IDVMSSVSE
+370 
-379 KNSAD
+379 
-384 EQEELRRKAEQ
+384 
-395 EAIAR
+395 
-400 QQQEELRR
+400 

-415 ARQQQEELR
+415 ARQQAELKAKQEAMAKQEAELKA
-424 RKAEQEA
+424 KAEREA
-431 LANEQEEL
+431 LARAELQKNTQVTTAPENRNLVENTTKPSENDIEIDVMNSVSDKNSANEQDEL
-439 KRKAEQEALAKQQ
+439 RKRVEQEALAKQQ

-458 AEQETLARQQEE
+458 AE
-470 LKKKA
+470 K
-475 EQEALAKQ
+475 EALAKE
-483 QEKLKKKAEQEA
+483 QEK
-495 LARQQEELKKKAEQE
+495 
-510 ALARQQ
+510 
-516 EELRR
+516 
-521 KAEQEALANEQV
+521 NV
-533 KTANVPPIATD
+533 NVPPVMSN
-544 TNNIKLE
+544 TNNMKIE

-556 VERRKLEQEKQ
+556 AERRKLEQEKQ

-574 RLREQTERLNQNVG
+574 RLREQTERLNQNTG
-588 MATTTRNEAMYDEP
+588 MTTTTQNEANYDEP
-602 RKIDYKKMVLFV
+602 RRIDFKKMVLFV
-614 GANKSGTTFVVNA
+614 GSNKSGTTFTVNA
-627 VSHALAE
+627 VAHALAA
-634 QRISVGVLDM
+634 QKITVGMLDM
-644 SRDKSM
+644 TRDKSM

-670 KLSEGVDSYIPA
+670 KLSEGIDSYIPVK
-682 NRNLKIYTS
+682 RNLKVYTS

-698 KAYKNRIIIDT
+698 KAYRNRTVIDT
-709 VKEAN
+709 VREAN

-739 QDLDIM
+739 QDLDII

-805 KVPYFIIPFE
+805 KVPYFIIPFA

-828 NELDYRKYTPSF
+828 NELDYKKYTPEF
-840 LEAINALSTSVF
+840 TEAINALANSVF
-852 RTGSEPKKKRGIFG
+852 RTGSEPKKRRGIFG

>member
-71 RIIFNYIDGI
+71 RIIFNYIDSI

-116 MLIGDERTIEPLCQY
+116 MLIGDERTIEPLCDC
-131 IKKPLNKKEAKRHLN
+131 IKKPLNKKEAKRHLH

-178 KINGKTSQAEY
+178 RINGKTSQAEY

-195 IAEQYNK
+195 ISEQYNK
-202 NQLRVILLCL
+202 NQLKVILLCL

-232 EELSRR
+232 DEISRR
-238 EAKEKAQKKISNKP
+238 EANEKAQKKISNKP

-277 TVDNTQEE
+277 TVDNNQKE
-285 MARKQREQEELR
+285 MERQQK
-297 KQAEQEAVAKQEAEL
+297 EQEALARQQAELKAKQEAMAKQEAEL
-312 RARQEAI
+312 K
-319 ARQEAELRAKAEK
+319 AKAER
-332 EALARAEIQQNTQT
+332 EALARAELQKNTQVIT
-346 TSVSAPENRNTVA
+346 APENRNLVEN
-359 PTTKSSINDIE
+359 TTKPSENDIE
-370 IDVMSSVSE
+370 IDVMNSVSD
-379 KNSAD
+379 KNSAN
-384 EQEELRRKAEQ
+384 EQDELRKRVEQ
-395 EAIAR
+395 EALAK
-400 QQQEELRR
+400 QQEELKR

-415 ARQQQEELR
+415 ARQQEELKK
-424 RKAEQEA
+424 KAEQEA

-439 KRKAEQEALAKQQ
+439 KRKAEQEALARQE
-452 EELKKK
+452 EELKRK
-458 AEQETLARQQEE
+458 AEQEALARQQEE
-470 LKKKA
+470 LKR
-475 EQEALAKQ
+475 
-483 QEKLKKKAEQEA
+483 KAEQEA
-495 LARQQEELKKKAEQE
+495 LARQQEELKKKAEKE
-510 ALARQQ
+510 ALA
-516 EELRR
+516 
-521 KAEQEALANEQV
+521 KEQEKNV
-533 KTANVPPIATD
+533 NVPPVMSN
-544 TNNIKLE
+544 TNNMKIE

-556 VERRKLEQEKQ
+556 AERRKLEQEKQ

-574 RLREQTERLNQNVG
+574 RLREQTERLNQNTG
-588 MATTTRNEAMYDEP
+588 MTTTTQNEANYDEP
-602 RKIDYKKMVLFV
+602 RRIDFKKMVLFV
-614 GANKSGTTFVVNA
+614 GSNKSGTTFTVNA
-627 VSHALAE
+627 VAHALAA
-634 QRISVGVLDM
+634 QKITVGMLDM
-644 SRDKSM
+644 TRDKSM

-670 KLSEGVDSYIPA
+670 KLSEGIDSYIPVK
-682 NRNLKIYTS
+682 RNLKVYTS

-698 KAYKNRIIIDT
+698 KAYRNRTVIDT
-709 VKEAN
+709 VREAN

-805 KVPYFIIPFE
+805 KVPYFIIPFA

-828 NELDYRKYTPSF
+828 NELDYKKYTPEF
-840 LEAINALSTSVF
+840 TEAINALANSVF
-852 RTGSEPKKKRGIFG
+852 RTGSESKKRRGIFG

>member
-71 RIIFNYIDGI
+71 RIIFNYIDSI

-116 MLIGDERTIEPLCQY
+116 MLIGDERTIEPLCDC

-178 KINGKTSQAEY
+178 RINGKTSQAEY

-195 IAEQYNK
+195 ISEQYNK
-202 NQLRVILLCL
+202 NQLKVILLCL

-232 EELSRR
+232 DEISRR

-277 TVDNTQEE
+277 TVDNKQKE
-285 MARKQREQEELR
+285 ME
-297 KQAEQEAVAKQEAEL
+297 
-312 RARQEAI
+312 
-319 ARQEAELRAKAEK
+319 
-332 EALARAEIQQNTQT
+332 
-346 TSVSAPENRNTVA
+346 
-359 PTTKSSINDIE
+359 
-370 IDVMSSVSE
+370 
-379 KNSAD
+379 
-384 EQEELRRKAEQ
+384 
-395 EAIAR
+395 R
-400 QQQEELRR
+400 QQKEQDELKK

-415 ARQQQEELR
+415 ARQQAELKAKQEAMAKQEAELKA
-424 RKAEQEA
+424 KAEREA
-431 LANEQEEL
+431 LARAELQKNTQVTPAPENRNLVENTTKPSENDIEIDVMNSVSDKNSANEQDEL
-439 KRKAEQEALAKQQ
+439 RKRVEQEALAKQQ

-458 AEQETLARQQEE
+458 AEQE
-470 LKKKA
+470 
-475 EQEALAKQ
+475 ALAKQ
-483 QEKLKKKAEQEA
+483 QEELKRKAEQEA

-510 ALARQQ
+510 ALANEQ
-516 EELRR
+516 EELKK
-521 KAEQEALANEQV
+521 KAEQEALARQQEELKKKAEKEAEKEALAKEQEKNV
-533 KTANVPPIATD
+533 NVPPVMSN
-544 TNNIKLE
+544 TNNMKIE

-556 VERRKLEQEKQ
+556 AERRKLEQEKQ

-574 RLREQTERLNQNVG
+574 RLREQTERLNQNTG
-588 MATTTRNEAMYDEP
+588 MTTTTQNEANYDEP
-602 RKIDYKKMVLFV
+602 RRIDFKKMVLFV
-614 GANKSGTTFVVNA
+614 GSNKSGTTFTVNA
-627 VSHALAE
+627 VAHALAA
-634 QRISVGVLDM
+634 QKITVGMLDM
-644 SRDKSM
+644 TRDKSM

-670 KLSEGVDSYIPA
+670 KLSEGIDSYIPVK
-682 NRNLKIYTS
+682 RNLKVYTS

-698 KAYKNRIIIDT
+698 KAYRNRTVIDT
-709 VKEAN
+709 VREAN

-739 QDLDIM
+739 QDLDII

-805 KVPYFIIPFE
+805 KVPYFIIPFA

-828 NELDYRKYTPSF
+828 NELDYKKYTPEF
-840 LEAINALSTSVF
+840 TEAINALANSVF
-852 RTGSEPKKKRGIFG
+852 RTGSEPKRRRGIFG

>member
-23 KYGEELEYKNVFYF
+23 KYSEELEYKNVFYF

-71 RIIFNYIDGI
+71 RIIFNYIDSI

-116 MLIGDERTIEPLCQY
+116 MLIGDERTIEPLCKC

-178 KINGKTSQAEY
+178 RINGKTSQAEY
-189 VKAFDD
+189 IKAFDD

-202 NQLRVILLCL
+202 NQLKVILLCL

-223 NRYTFLMDE
+223 SRYTFLMDE

-267 KETQKPMPEV
+267 KETQKAMPEV

-285 MARKQREQEELR
+285 MAKKQREQEELR

-319 ARQEAELRAKAEK
+319 ARQEAELREKAEK
-332 EALARAEIQQNTQT
+332 EALARTEIQQTAPVT
-346 TSVSAPENRNTVA
+346 PVSKSENRNTVA
-359 PTTKSSINDIE
+359 PTTKSSTSDIE

-379 KNSAD
+379 KNSAN
-384 EQEELRRKAEQ
+384 EQEELR
-395 EAIAR
+395 
-400 QQQEELRR
+400 
-408 KAEQEAL
+408 
-415 ARQQQEELR
+415 
-424 RKAEQEA
+424 
-431 LANEQEEL
+431 
-439 KRKAEQEALAKQQ
+439 RKAEQEALAKQQ

-458 AEQETLARQQEE
+458 AEQEALAKQQEE
-470 LKKKA
+470 LKKRA
-475 EQEALAKQ
+475 EQEALAK
-483 QEKLKKKAEQEA
+483 
-495 LARQQEELKKKAEQE
+495 
-510 ALARQQ
+510 QQ

-521 KAEQEALANEQV
+521 KAEQEAALANEQA
-533 KTANVPPIATD
+533 KASNVSPVTTD

-556 VERRKLEQEKQ
+556 AERRKLEQEKQ

-588 MATTTRNEAMYDEP
+588 MSTTTRNEAIYDEP

-670 KLSEGVDSYIPA
+670 KLSEGIDSYIPA
-682 NRNLKIYTS
+682 SRNLKIYTS

-709 VKEAN
+709 VRDAN

-765 KIRIVINKYVKT
+765 KVRIVINKYVKT

-815 VENYVKYIEGMLK
+815 VENYVKYIEGMLR

>member
-23 KYGEELEYKNVFYF
+23 KYSEELEYKNVFYF

-71 RIIFNYIDGI
+71 RIIFNYIDSI

-116 MLIGDERTIEPLCQY
+116 MLIGDERTIEPLCKC

-178 KINGKTSQAEY
+178 RINGKTSQAEY
-189 VKAFDD
+189 IKAFDD

-202 NQLRVILLCL
+202 NQLKVILLCL

-223 NRYTFLMDE
+223 SRYTFLMDE

-267 KETQKPMPEV
+267 KETQKAMPEV

-285 MARKQREQEELR
+285 MAKKQREQEELR

-319 ARQEAELRAKAEK
+319 ARQEAELREKAEK
-332 EALARAEIQQNTQT
+332 EALARTEIQQTAPVT
-346 TSVSAPENRNTVA
+346 PVSKSENRNTVA
-359 PTTKSSINDIE
+359 PTTKSSTSDIE

-379 KNSAD
+379 KNSAN
-384 EQEELRRKAEQ
+384 EQEELR
-395 EAIAR
+395 
-400 QQQEELRR
+400 
-408 KAEQEAL
+408 
-415 ARQQQEELR
+415 
-424 RKAEQEA
+424 
-431 LANEQEEL
+431 
-439 KRKAEQEALAKQQ
+439 RKAEQEALAKQQ

-458 AEQETLARQQEE
+458 AEQEA
-470 LKKKA
+470 
-475 EQEALAKQ
+475 
-483 QEKLKKKAEQEA
+483 
-495 LARQQEELKKKAEQE
+495 
-510 ALARQQ
+510 
-516 EELRR
+516 
-521 KAEQEALANEQV
+521 ALANEQA
-533 KTANVPPIATD
+533 KASNVSPVTTD

-556 VERRKLEQEKQ
+556 AERRKLEQEKQ

-588 MATTTRNEAMYDEP
+588 MSTTTRNEAIYDEP

-670 KLSEGVDSYIPA
+670 KLSEGIDSYIPA
-682 NRNLKIYTS
+682 SRNLKIYTS

-709 VKEAN
+709 VRDAN

-765 KIRIVINKYVKT
+765 KVRIVINKYVKT

-815 VENYVKYIEGMLK
+815 VENYVKYIEGMLR

>member
-57 DLEQFYVKSIEAFD
+57 DLERFYVKSIEAFD
-71 RIIFNYIDGI
+71 RIIFNYIDSI

-116 MLIGDERTIEPLCQY
+116 MLIGDERTIEPLCDC

-178 KINGKTSQAEY
+178 RINGKTSQAEY

-195 IAEQYNK
+195 ISEQYNK
-202 NQLRVILLCL
+202 NQLKVILLCL
-212 PADVRNAVYDS
+212 PADVRDAVYDS

-232 EELSRR
+232 DEISRR
-238 EAKEKAQKKISNKP
+238 ETKEKAQKKISNKP

-277 TVDNTQEE
+277 TVDNNQKKME
-285 MARKQREQEELR
+285 RQQKEQEEL
-297 KQAEQEAVAKQEAEL
+297 KK
-312 RARQEAI
+312 
-319 ARQEAELRAKAEK
+319 
-332 EALARAEIQQNTQT
+332 
-346 TSVSAPENRNTVA
+346 
-359 PTTKSSINDIE
+359 
-370 IDVMSSVSE
+370 
-379 KNSAD
+379 
-384 EQEELRRKAEQ
+384 
-395 EAIAR
+395 
-400 QQQEELRR
+400 

-415 ARQQQEELR
+415 ARQQAELKAKQEAMAKQEAELKAKAEREALARAELQKNTQVTTAPENRNLVENTTKPSENDIEIDVMNSVSDKNSANEQDELRKRVEQEALAKQQEELKK
-424 RKAEQEA
+424 KAEQEA

-452 EELKKK
+452 EELK
-458 AEQETLARQQEE
+458 R
-470 LKKKA
+470 
-475 EQEALAKQ
+475 
-483 QEKLKKKAEQEA
+483 KAEQEA

-510 ALARQQ
+510 ALANEQ
-516 EELRR
+516 EELKK
-521 KAEQEALANEQV
+521 KAEQEALARQQEELKKKAEKEALAKEQEKNV
-533 KTANVPPIATD
+533 NVPPVMSN
-544 TNNIKLE
+544 TNNMKIE

-556 VERRKLEQEKQ
+556 AERRKLEQEKQ

-574 RLREQTERLNQNVG
+574 RLREQTERLNQNTG
-588 MATTTRNEAMYDEP
+588 MTTTTQNEANYDEP
-602 RKIDYKKMVLFV
+602 RRIDFKKMVLFV
-614 GANKSGTTFVVNA
+614 GSNKSGTTFTVNA
-627 VSHALAE
+627 VAHALAA
-634 QRISVGVLDM
+634 QKITVGMLDM
-644 SRDKSM
+644 TRDKSM

-670 KLSEGVDSYIPA
+670 KLSEGIDSYIPVK
-682 NRNLKIYTS
+682 RNLKVYTS

-698 KAYKNRIIIDT
+698 KAYRNRTVIDT
-709 VKEAN
+709 VREAN

-739 QDLDIM
+739 QDLDII

-805 KVPYFIIPFE
+805 KVPYFIIPFA

-828 NELDYRKYTPSF
+828 NELDYKKYTPEF
-840 LEAINALSTSVF
+840 TEAINALANSVF
-852 RTGSEPKKKRGIFG
+852 RTGSEPKKRRGIFG

>member
-116 MLIGDERTIEPLCQY
+116 MLIGDERTIEPLCKY

-202 NQLRVILLCL
+202 NQLKVILLCL

-277 TVDNTQEE
+277 TVDNNQKE
-285 MARKQREQEELR
+285 MERQQKEQEEL
-297 KQAEQEAVAKQEAEL
+297 KK
-312 RARQEAI
+312 
-319 ARQEAELRAKAEK
+319 
-332 EALARAEIQQNTQT
+332 
-346 TSVSAPENRNTVA
+346 
-359 PTTKSSINDIE
+359 
-370 IDVMSSVSE
+370 
-379 KNSAD
+379 
-384 EQEELRRKAEQ
+384 
-395 EAIAR
+395 
-400 QQQEELRR
+400 

-415 ARQQQEELR
+415 ARQQAELKAKQEAMAKQEAELKAKAEREALARAELQKNTQVTTAPENRNLVENTTKPSENDIEIDVMNSVSDKNSANEQDELRKRVEQEALAKQQEELKK
-424 RKAEQEA
+424 KAEQEA

-452 EELKKK
+452 AELK
-458 AEQETLARQQEE
+458 R
-470 LKKKA
+470 
-475 EQEALAKQ
+475 
-483 QEKLKKKAEQEA
+483 KAEQEA

-510 ALARQQ
+510 ALANEQ
-516 EELRR
+516 EELKR
-521 KAEQEALANEQV
+521 KAEQEALARQQEELKRKAEQEALARKQEELKRKAEQEALARQQEELKKKAEKEALAKEQEKNV
-533 KTANVPPIATD
+533 NVPPVMSN
-544 TNNIKLE
+544 TNNMKIE

-556 VERRKLEQEKQ
+556 AERRKLEQEKQ

-574 RLREQTERLNQNVG
+574 RLREQTERLNQNTG
-588 MATTTRNEAMYDEP
+588 MTTTTQNEANYDEP
-602 RKIDYKKMVLFV
+602 RRIDFKKMVLFV
-614 GANKSGTTFVVNA
+614 GSNKSGTTFTVNA
-627 VSHALAE
+627 VAHALAA
-634 QRISVGVLDM
+634 QKITVGMLDM
-644 SRDKSM
+644 TRDKSM

-670 KLSEGVDSYIPA
+670 KLSEGIDSYIPVKK
-682 NRNLKIYTS
+682 NLKVYTS

-698 KAYKNRIIIDT
+698 KAYRNRTVIDT
-709 VKEAN
+709 VREAN

-739 QDLDIM
+739 QDLDII

-805 KVPYFIIPFE
+805 KVPYFIIPFA

-828 NELDYRKYTPSF
+828 NELDYKKYTPEF
-840 LEAINALSTSVF
+840 TEAINALANSVF
-852 RTGSEPKKKRGIFG
+852 RTGSEPKKRRGIFG

>member
-57 DLEQFYVKSIEAFD
+57 DLERFYVKSIEAFD
-71 RIIFNYIDGI
+71 RIIFNYIDSI

-116 MLIGDERTIEPLCQY
+116 MLIGDERTIEPLCDC

-178 KINGKTSQAEY
+178 RINGKTSQAEY

-195 IAEQYNK
+195 ISEQYNK
-202 NQLRVILLCL
+202 NQLKVILLCL

-232 EELSRR
+232 DEISRR
-238 EAKEKAQKKISNKP
+238 ETKEKAQKKISNKP

-277 TVDNTQEE
+277 TVDNKQKE
-285 MARKQREQEELR
+285 MERQQKEQEEL
-297 KQAEQEAVAKQEAEL
+297 KKKAEQEALVRQQAELKAKQEAMAKQEAEL
-312 RARQEAI
+312 K
-319 ARQEAELRAKAEK
+319 AKAER
-332 EALARAEIQQNTQT
+332 EALARAELQKNTQVT
-346 TSVSAPENRNTVA
+346 PAPENRNLVEN
-359 PTTKSSINDIE
+359 TTKPSENDIE
-370 IDVMSSVSE
+370 IDVMNSVSD
-379 KNSAD
+379 KNSAN
-384 EQEELRRKAEQ
+384 EQDELRKRV
-395 EAIAR
+395 
-400 QQQEELRR
+400 
-408 KAEQEAL
+408 EQEAL
-415 ARQQQEELR
+415 AKQQEELKK
-424 RKAEQEA
+424 KAEQEA

-439 KRKAEQEALAKQQ
+439 KRKAEQEALA
-452 EELKKK
+452 
-458 AEQETLARQQEE
+458 RQQEE
-470 LKKKA
+470 LKRKA
-475 EQEALAKQ
+475 EQEALARKQ
-483 QEKLKKKAEQEA
+483 EELKRKAEQEA
-495 LARQQEELKKKAEQE
+495 LARQQEELKKKAEKE
-510 ALARQQ
+510 ALA
-516 EELRR
+516 
-521 KAEQEALANEQV
+521 KEQEKNV
-533 KTANVPPIATD
+533 NVPPVMSN
-544 TNNIKLE
+544 TNNMKIE

-556 VERRKLEQEKQ
+556 AERRKLEQEKQ

-574 RLREQTERLNQNVG
+574 RLREQTERLNQNTG
-588 MATTTRNEAMYDEP
+588 MTTTTQNEANYDEP
-602 RKIDYKKMVLFV
+602 RRIDFKKMVLFV
-614 GANKSGTTFVVNA
+614 GSNKSGTTFTVNA
-627 VSHALAE
+627 VAHALAA
-634 QRISVGVLDM
+634 QKITVGMLDM
-644 SRDKSM
+644 TRDKSM

-670 KLSEGVDSYIPA
+670 KLSEGIDSYIPVK
-682 NRNLKIYTS
+682 RNLKVYTS

-698 KAYKNRIIIDT
+698 KAYRNRTVIDT
-709 VKEAN
+709 VREAN

-739 QDLDIM
+739 QDLDII

-805 KVPYFIIPFE
+805 KVPYFIIPFA

-828 NELDYRKYTPSF
+828 NELDYKKYTPEF
-840 LEAINALSTSVF
+840 TEAINALANSVF
-852 RTGSEPKKKRGIFG
+852 RTGSEPKKRRGIFG

>member
-57 DLEQFYVKSIEAFD
+57 DLERFYVKSIEAFD
-71 RIIFNYIDGI
+71 RIIFNYIDSI

-116 MLIGDERTIEPLCQY
+116 MLIGDERTIEPLCDC

-178 KINGKTSQAEY
+178 RINGKTSQAEY

-195 IAEQYNK
+195 ISEQYNK
-202 NQLRVILLCL
+202 NQLKVILLCL

-232 EELSRR
+232 DEISRR
-238 EAKEKAQKKISNKP
+238 ETKEKAQKKISNKP

-277 TVDNTQEE
+277 TVDNKQKE
-285 MARKQREQEELR
+285 MERQQKEQEEL
-297 KQAEQEAVAKQEAEL
+297 KKKAEQEALVRQQAELKAKQEAMAKQEAEL
-312 RARQEAI
+312 K
-319 ARQEAELRAKAEK
+319 AKAER
-332 EALARAEIQQNTQT
+332 EALARAELQKNTQVT
-346 TSVSAPENRNTVA
+346 PAPENRNLVEN
-359 PTTKSSINDIE
+359 TTKPSENDIE
-370 IDVMSSVSE
+370 IDVMNSVSD
-379 KNSAD
+379 KNSAN
-384 EQEELRRKAEQ
+384 EQDELRKRV
-395 EAIAR
+395 
-400 QQQEELRR
+400 
-408 KAEQEAL
+408 EQEAL
-415 ARQQQEELR
+415 AKQQEELKK
-424 RKAEQEA
+424 KAEQEA

-439 KRKAEQEALAKQQ
+439 KRKAEQEALARQQ
-452 EELKKK
+452 EELKRK
-458 AEQETLARQQEE
+458 AEQEALARQQEE
-470 LKKKA
+470 LKR
-475 EQEALAKQ
+475 
-483 QEKLKKKAEQEA
+483 KAEQEA
-495 LARQQEELKKKAEQE
+495 LARQQEELKKKAEKE
-510 ALARQQ
+510 ALA
-516 EELRR
+516 
-521 KAEQEALANEQV
+521 KEQEKNV
-533 KTANVPPIATD
+533 NVPPVMSN
-544 TNNIKLE
+544 TNNMKIE

-556 VERRKLEQEKQ
+556 AERRKLEQEKQ

-574 RLREQTERLNQNVG
+574 RLREQTERLNQNTG
-588 MATTTRNEAMYDEP
+588 MTTITQNEANYDEP
-602 RKIDYKKMVLFV
+602 RRIDFKKMVLFV
-614 GANKSGTTFVVNA
+614 GSNKSGTTFTVNA
-627 VSHALAE
+627 VAHALAA
-634 QRISVGVLDM
+634 QKITVGMLDM
-644 SRDKSM
+644 TRDKSM

-670 KLSEGVDSYIPA
+670 KLSEGIDSYIPVK
-682 NRNLKIYTS
+682 RNLKVYTS

-698 KAYKNRIIIDT
+698 KAYRNRTVIDT
-709 VKEAN
+709 VREAN

-739 QDLDIM
+739 QDLDII

-805 KVPYFIIPFE
+805 KVPYFIIPFA

-828 NELDYRKYTPSF
+828 NELDYKKYTPEF
-840 LEAINALSTSVF
+840 TEAINALANSVF
-852 RTGSEPKKKRGIFG
+852 RTGSEPKKRRGIFG

>member
-71 RIIFNYIDGI
+71 RIIFNYIDSI

-116 MLIGDERTIEPLCQY
+116 MLIGDERTIEPLCDC
-131 IKKPLNKKEAKRHLN
+131 IKKPLNKKEAKRHLH

-178 KINGKTSQAEY
+178 RINGKTSQAEY

-195 IAEQYNK
+195 ISEQYNK
-202 NQLRVILLCL
+202 NQLKVILLCL

-232 EELSRR
+232 DEISRR
-238 EAKEKAQKKISNKP
+238 EANEKAQKKISNKP

-277 TVDNTQEE
+277 TVDNNQKE
-285 MARKQREQEELR
+285 ME
-297 KQAEQEAVAKQEAEL
+297 
-312 RARQEAI
+312 
-319 ARQEAELRAKAEK
+319 
-332 EALARAEIQQNTQT
+332 
-346 TSVSAPENRNTVA
+346 
-359 PTTKSSINDIE
+359 
-370 IDVMSSVSE
+370 
-379 KNSAD
+379 
-384 EQEELRRKAEQ
+384 
-395 EAIAR
+395 R
-400 QQQEELRR
+400 QQ
-408 KAEQEAL
+408 KEQEAL
-415 ARQQQEELR
+415 ARQQAELKAKQEAMAKQEAELKAKAEREALARAELQKNTQVITAPENRNLVENTTKPSENDIEIDVMNSVSDKNSANEQDELR
-424 RKAEQEA
+424 KRVEQEA
-431 LANEQEEL
+431 
-439 KRKAEQEALAKQQ
+439 
-452 EELKKK
+452 
-458 AEQETLARQQEE
+458 LARQQEE
-470 LKKKA
+470 LKR
-475 EQEALAKQ
+475 
-483 QEKLKKKAEQEA
+483 KAEQEA
-495 LARQQEELKKKAEQE
+495 LARQQEELKKKAEKE
-510 ALARQQ
+510 ALA
-516 EELRR
+516 
-521 KAEQEALANEQV
+521 KEQEKNV
-533 KTANVPPIATD
+533 NVPPVMSN
-544 TNNIKLE
+544 TNNMKIE

-556 VERRKLEQEKQ
+556 AERRKLEQEKQ

-574 RLREQTERLNQNVG
+574 RLREQTERLNQNTG
-588 MATTTRNEAMYDEP
+588 MTTTTQNEANYDEP
-602 RKIDYKKMVLFV
+602 RRIDFKKMVLFV
-614 GANKSGTTFVVNA
+614 GSNKSGTTFTVNA
-627 VSHALAE
+627 VAHALAA
-634 QRISVGVLDM
+634 QKITVGMLDM
-644 SRDKSM
+644 TRDKSM

-670 KLSEGVDSYIPA
+670 KLSEGIDSYIPVK
-682 NRNLKIYTS
+682 RNLKVYTS

-698 KAYKNRIIIDT
+698 KAYRNRTVIDT
-709 VKEAN
+709 VREAN

-805 KVPYFIIPFE
+805 KVPYFIIPFA

-828 NELDYRKYTPSF
+828 NELDYKKYTPEF
-840 LEAINALSTSVF
+840 TEAINALANSVF
-852 RTGSEPKKKRGIFG
+852 RTGSEPKKRKGIFG

>member
-57 DLEQFYVKSIEAFD
+57 DLERFYVKSIEAFD
-71 RIIFNYIDGI
+71 RIIFNYIDSI

-116 MLIGDERTIEPLCQY
+116 MLIGDERTIEPLCDC

-178 KINGKTSQAEY
+178 RINGKTSQAEY

-202 NQLRVILLCL
+202 NQLKVILLCL

-232 EELSRR
+232 DEISRR
-238 EAKEKAQKKISNKP
+238 ETKEKAQKKISNKP

-277 TVDNTQEE
+277 TVDNKQKE
-285 MARKQREQEELR
+285 MERQQKEQEEL
-297 KQAEQEAVAKQEAEL
+297 KKKAEQEALVRQQAELKAKQEAMAKQEAEL
-312 RARQEAI
+312 K
-319 ARQEAELRAKAEK
+319 AKAER
-332 EALARAEIQQNTQT
+332 EALARAELQKNTQVT
-346 TSVSAPENRNTVA
+346 TAPENRNLVEN
-359 PTTKSSINDIE
+359 TTKPSENDIE
-370 IDVMSSVSE
+370 IDVMNSVSD
-379 KNSAD
+379 KNSAN
-384 EQEELRRKAEQ
+384 EQDELRKRV
-395 EAIAR
+395 
-400 QQQEELRR
+400 
-408 KAEQEAL
+408 EQEAL
-415 ARQQQEELR
+415 AKQQEELKK
-424 RKAEQEA
+424 KAEQEA

-452 EELKKK
+452 VELK
-458 AEQETLARQQEE
+458 R
-470 LKKKA
+470 
-475 EQEALAKQ
+475 
-483 QEKLKKKAEQEA
+483 KAEQEA

-510 ALARQQ
+510 ALANEQEELKKKAEQEALARQQ
-516 EELRR
+516 EELKR
-521 KAEQEALANEQV
+521 KAEQEALARKQEELKRKAEQEALARQQEELKKKAEKEALAKEQEKNV
-533 KTANVPPIATD
+533 NVPPVMSN
-544 TNNIKLE
+544 TNNMKIE

-556 VERRKLEQEKQ
+556 AERRKLEQEKQ

-574 RLREQTERLNQNVG
+574 RLREQTERLNQNTG
-588 MATTTRNEAMYDEP
+588 MTTTTQNEANYDEP
-602 RKIDYKKMVLFV
+602 RRIDFKKMVLFV
-614 GANKSGTTFVVNA
+614 GSNKSGTTFTVNA
-627 VSHALAE
+627 VAHALAA
-634 QRISVGVLDM
+634 QKITVGMLDM
-644 SRDKSM
+644 TRDKSM

-670 KLSEGVDSYIPA
+670 KLSEGIDSYIPVK
-682 NRNLKIYTS
+682 RNLKVYTS

-698 KAYKNRIIIDT
+698 KAYRNRTVIDT
-709 VKEAN
+709 VREAN

-739 QDLDIM
+739 QDLDII

-805 KVPYFIIPFE
+805 KVPYFIIPFA

-828 NELDYRKYTPSF
+828 NELDYKKYTPEF
-840 LEAINALSTSVF
+840 TEAINALANSVF
-852 RTGSEPKKKRGIFG
+852 RTGSEPKKRRGIFG

>member
-71 RIIFNYIDGI
+71 RIIFNYIDSI

-116 MLIGDERTIEPLCQY
+116 MLIGDERTIEPLCDY
-131 IKKPLNKKEAKRHLN
+131 IKKPLNKKEAKRHLH

-178 KINGKTSQAEY
+178 RINGKTSQAEY

-195 IAEQYNK
+195 ISEQYNK
-202 NQLRVILLCL
+202 NQLKVILLCL

-232 EELSRR
+232 DEISRR
-238 EAKEKAQKKISNKP
+238 EANEKAQKKISNKP

-277 TVDNTQEE
+277 TVDNNQKE
-285 MARKQREQEELR
+285 MERQQK
-297 KQAEQEAVAKQEAEL
+297 EQEALARQQAELKAKQEAMVKQEAEL
-312 RARQEAI
+312 K
-319 ARQEAELRAKAEK
+319 AKAER
-332 EALARAEIQQNTQT
+332 EALARAELQKNTQVIT
-346 TSVSAPENRNTVA
+346 APENRNLVEN
-359 PTTKSSINDIE
+359 TTKPSENDIE
-370 IDVMSSVSE
+370 IDVMNSVSD
-379 KNSAD
+379 KNSANEQD
-384 EQEELRRKAEQ
+384 ELRKRVEQEALAKQQEELKRKAEQ
-395 EAIAR
+395 EALAK
-400 QQQEELRR
+400 QQEELKR

-415 ARQQQEELR
+415 ARQQEELKK
-424 RKAEQEA
+424 KAEQEA

-439 KRKAEQEALAKQQ
+439 KRKAEQEALARQE
-452 EELKKK
+452 EELKRK
-458 AEQETLARQQEE
+458 AEQEALARQQEE
-470 LKKKA
+470 LKR
-475 EQEALAKQ
+475 
-483 QEKLKKKAEQEA
+483 KAEQEA
-495 LARQQEELKKKAEQE
+495 LARQQEELKKKAEKE
-510 ALARQQ
+510 ALA
-516 EELRR
+516 
-521 KAEQEALANEQV
+521 KEQEKNV
-533 KTANVPPIATD
+533 NVPPVMSN
-544 TNNIKLE
+544 TNNMKIE

-556 VERRKLEQEKQ
+556 AERRKLEQEKQ

-574 RLREQTERLNQNVG
+574 RLREQTERLNQNTG
-588 MATTTRNEAMYDEP
+588 MTTTTQNEANYDEP
-602 RKIDYKKMVLFV
+602 RRIDFKKMVLFV
-614 GANKSGTTFVVNA
+614 GSNKSGTTFTVNA
-627 VSHALAE
+627 VAHALAA
-634 QRISVGVLDM
+634 QKITVGMLDM
-644 SRDKSM
+644 TRDKSM

-670 KLSEGVDSYIPA
+670 KLSEGIDSYIPVK
-682 NRNLKIYTS
+682 RNLKVYTS

-698 KAYKNRIIIDT
+698 KAYRNRTVIDT
-709 VKEAN
+709 VREAN

-791 NDPQMSFIDELLSN
+791 NDAQMSFIDELLSN
-805 KVPYFIIPFE
+805 KVPYFIIPFA

-828 NELDYRKYTPSF
+828 NELDYKKYTPEF
-840 LEAINALSTSVF
+840 TEAINALANSVF
-852 RTGSEPKKKRGIFG
+852 RTGSEPKKRRGIFG